1 MHGILQ
7 IGIITFFCHS
17 LYVVFLRHSSMK
29 ARKSMKKR
37 FVSLLVA
44 LSITLTF
51 LPIGAVAAPTN
62 EIIQGNLKYTVN
74 NYTVND
80 GGESVTVSGIS
91 ESTSEKPTHLTIESS
106 ISSNGKNYTVT
117 EIGNWAF
124 EEWNTLTEVTLP
136 HTVEIIGFQAF
147 FNCSNLTNVTIPE
160 GVRKIGQ
167 IAFNGCSQLTSITIP
182 GTIEVMTMAFS
193 GNTALSHVTLTNGI
207 SEISSSAFEG
217 CTGLTEVE
225 IPASV
230 NEIRQD
236 AFNGC
241 TNLSDV
247 KYNGHKTDWDKVT
260 VKTGNDTLTSK
271 VQYLCD
277 INFDLDGGTVNG
289 SDTMATQT
297 VYSNEKLGTAK
308 CYQNDQTFKIPI
320 APQKEGYTFLGW
332 YQQDATAPTDPAEY
346 VASDNVTFTA
356 KWSQIYD
363 VAFDANANGDTVT
376 RMPSTQK
383 VPETT
388 TASLPTITPQR
399 TGYDFDGW
407 YTQAEGGTK
416 YTFTEAVSSN
426 ITLYAHWNAHSHTVT
441 LENDENKETN
451 SYDYGSSV
459 SVPTPTKKTG
469 YNFNH
474 WEVTVPDGETAPSLN
489 GPDENGNYS
498 FSMPDYDIILTAKWT
513 QKDVIDPDV
522 DLKFDAAT
530 GEVTSNNPQ
539 VNADDIINR
548 KFYDD
553 KGNEVPGEK
562 LNDRGL
568 PMEPGDYIVKVDVKE
583 TEKTAPANQ
592 ITGNQIK
599 WSYNVPQEEEK
610 VTYTLSLLGGIAKV
624 NGKDTTI
631 NDNGDITIEKG
642 ATVEVTFDK
651 SILSDAQTFD
661 QWTIKPASVLNAVDP
676 KAETITFT
684 MPGENVIIE
693 AMTKDASIE
702 EEPNILG
709 TTLIIGTAA
718 AGTAVL
724 AYQTYQLGT
733 EFYLI
738 CTLPTGTAIPTNRGE
753 LAELVWNNAGKPE
766 PAAVLNA
773 NATETDKAIT
783 WAVENDL
790 LKAAKNNGE
799 TYEATDPVSR
809 TEVIKAWNQVQAFKK

>member
-17 LYVVFLRHSSMK
+17 LYVVFLRHQSMK
-29 ARKSMKKR
+29 AGKSMKKR

-51 LPIGAVAAPTN
+51 LPIGAVAAAP
-62 EIIQGNLKYTVN
+62 IKIGNLKYTVN
-74 NYTVND
+74 AD
-80 GGESVTVSGIS
+80 GKSVTVSG
-91 ESTSEKPTHLTIESS
+91 TSRNPKQLTIESS
-106 ISSNGKNYTVT
+106 ISDGNGNSYTVT
-117 EIGNWAF
+117 KIGMGAF
-124 EEWNTLTEVTLP
+124 NSTLEEVTLP
-136 HTVEIIGFQAF
+136 PTLDEIEDSAF
-147 FNCSNLTNVTIPE
+147 FKCSSLTEITIPE
-160 GVRKIGQ
+160 GVTKIGTN
-167 IAFNGCSQLTSITIP
+167 AFYGCSQLTSITIP
-182 GTIEVMTMAFS
+182 STIKNMDTAFPS
-193 GNTALSHVTLTNGI
+193 NPKLSQVTLTNGI
-207 SEISSSAFEG
+207 YRISSSAFKD
-217 CTGLTEVE
+217 CTGLTEIKIPTSVYE
-225 IPASV
+225 ICS
-230 NEIRQD
+230 D

-241 TNLSDV
+241 TGLTSVTLEKGINIINRNAFKDCTKLNDV
-247 KYNGHKTDWDKVT
+247 KYNGHKTDWENVR
-260 VKTGNDTLTSK
+260 VNIAGNDTLTSR

-277 INFDLDGGTVNG
+277 INFDLNGGTING
-289 SDTMATQT
+289 SSTMATQT

-308 CYQNDQTFKIPI
+308 CYPNDQPFVVPTDPVR
-320 APQKEGYTFLGW
+320 EGYTFL
-332 YQQDATAPTDPAEY
+332 
-346 VASDNVTFTA
+346 
-356 KWSQIYD
+356 
-363 VAFDANANGDTVT
+363 
-376 RMPSTQK
+376 
-383 VPETT
+383 
-388 TASLPTITPQR
+388 
-399 TGYDFDGW
+399 GW

-441 LENDENKETN
+441 LENDENKKTN

-498 FSMPDYDIILTAKWT
+498 FSMPDYDITLTAKWT

-522 DLKFDAAT
+522 DLKFDAVT
-530 GEVTSNNPQ
+530 GEVTSNNAK
-539 VNADDIINR
+539 VNADDIINK

-568 PMEPGDYIVKVDVKE
+568 PTEPGDYIVKVDVKE
-583 TEKTAPANQ
+583 TENTAPANQ
-592 ITGNQIK
+592 VTGNQIK
-599 WSYNVPQEEEK
+599 WSYNVPQKEEK

-738 CTLPTGTAIPTNRGE
+738 CALPTGTAIPTNRGE

-773 NATETDKAIT
+773 NATETDKAIA

>member
-1 MHGILQ
+1 
-7 IGIITFFCHS
+7 
-17 LYVVFLRHSSMK
+17 MK

-51 LPIGAVAAPTN
+51 LPIGAVAAPP
-62 EIIQGNLKYTVN
+62 IKIGNLKYTVN
-74 NYTVND
+74 AD
-80 GGESVTVSGIS
+80 GQSVTVSG
-91 ESTSEKPTHLTIESS
+91 TSGSPTQLNIESS
-106 ISSNGKNYTVT
+106 ISYKDKNYTVT
-117 EIGNWAF
+117 KIATWAF
-124 EEWNTLTEVTLP
+124 NECNTLTEVTLP
-136 HTVEIIGFQAF
+136 NTVDEIGYQAF
-147 FNCSNLTNVTIPE
+147 FKCSNLTNVTIPE
-160 GVRKIGQ
+160 GVKKIGQ
-167 IAFNGCSQLTSITIP
+167 AAFYGCSQLTSITIP
-182 GTIEVMTMAFS
+182 STITNMDTAFS

-207 SEISSSAFEG
+207 SKISSNAFER

-230 NEIRQD
+230 DQICPF

-241 TNLSDV
+241 TSLTSVTLEKNINIINSNSFKDCTELNDV
-247 KYNGHKTDWDKVT
+247 KYNGYKTDWEKVR
-260 VKTGNDTLTSK
+260 VNNAGNDTLTNK

-277 INFDLDGGTVNG
+277 INFDLNGGTING
-289 SDTMATQT
+289 SGTMDKQT
-297 VYSNEKLGTAK
+297 VYSNEKLGTASV
-308 CYQNDQTFKIPI
+308 
-320 APQKEGYTFLGW
+320 
-332 YQQDATAPTDPAEY
+332 PTTP
-346 VASDNVTFTA
+346 
-356 KWSQIYD
+356 
-363 VAFDANANGDTVT
+363 
-376 RMPSTQK
+376 
-383 VPETT
+383 
-388 TASLPTITPQR
+388 PQR

-426 ITLYAHWNAHSHTVT
+426 IILYAHWNAHSHTVT
-441 LENDENKETN
+441 LENDENKKTN

-498 FSMPDYDIILTAKWT
+498 FSMPDYDITLTAKWT

-522 DLKFDAAT
+522 DLKFDAVT
-530 GEVTSNNPQ
+530 GEVTSNNTQ

-568 PMEPGDYIVKVDVKE
+568 PTEPGDYIVKVDVKE
-583 TEKTAPANQ
+583 TENTAPANQ

-599 WSYNVPQEEEK
+599 WSYNVPQKEEK

-624 NGKDTTI
+624 NGKDATI

-661 QWTIKPASVLNAVDP
+661 QWTIKPASVLSAVEP

-738 CTLPTGTAIPTNRGE
+738 CALPTGTAIPTNRGE

-773 NATETDKAIT
+773 NATETDKAIA

>member
-1 MHGILQ
+1 
-7 IGIITFFCHS
+7 
-17 LYVVFLRHSSMK
+17 
-29 ARKSMKKR
+29 MKKR

-51 LPIGAVAAPTN
+51 LPMGAVAAAPIKFTD
-62 EIIQGNLKYTVN
+62 GNLKYKVN
-74 NYTVND
+74 AD
-80 GGESVTVSGIS
+80 GQSVTVSG
-91 ESTSEKPTHLTIESS
+91 TSGSPTQLTIESS
-106 ISSNGKNYTVT
+106 ISYKDKNYTVT
-117 EIGNWAF
+117 KIAMWAF
-124 EEWNTLTEVTLP
+124 NKCNSLTEVTIP
-136 HTVEIIGFQAF
+136 NTVIEIDYQAF
-147 FNCSNLTNVTIPE
+147 YYCPNLKKVTIHE
-160 GVRKIGQ
+160 GVKTIGQ
-167 IAFNGCSQLTSITIP
+167 TAFIGCTQLTSITIP
-182 GTIEVMTMAFS
+182 STITDMDQAFS

-207 SEISSSAFEG
+207 SNISSMAFKG
-217 CTGLTEVE
+217 CTGLTEIKVPE
-225 IPASV
+225 SV
-230 NEIRQD
+230 GQIGPN
-236 AFNGC
+236 AFNGCTNLKRVLLEKNIKTININAFKDC

-247 KYNGHKTDWDKVT
+247 KYNGHKKDWDNVT
-260 VKTGNDTLTSK
+260 VNNAGNDTLTSK

-277 INFDLDGGTVNG
+277 INFDLNGGTING

-297 VYSNEKLGTAK
+297 VYSNEKLGTAS
-308 CYQNDQTFKIPI
+308 
-320 APQKEGYTFLGW
+320 
-332 YQQDATAPTDPAEY
+332 
-346 VASDNVTFTA
+346 V
-356 KWSQIYD
+356 
-363 VAFDANANGDTVT
+363 
-376 RMPSTQK
+376 
-383 VPETT
+383 
-388 TASLPTITPQR
+388 PTITPQR

-426 ITLYAHWNAHSHTVT
+426 IILYAHWNAHSHTVT
-441 LENDENKETN
+441 LKNDENKETN

-498 FSMPDYDIILTAKWT
+498 FSMPDYDITLTAKWT

-522 DLKFDAAT
+522 DLKFDAVT
-530 GEVTSNNPQ
+530 GEVTSNNTQ

-548 KFYDD
+548 KFYED

-568 PMEPGDYIVKVDVKE
+568 PTEPGDYIVKVDVKE
-583 TEKTAPANQ
+583 TENTAPANQ

-599 WSYNVPQEEEK
+599 WSYNVPQKEEK

-624 NGKDTTI
+624 NGKDATI

-661 QWTIKPASVLNAVDP
+661 QWTIKPASVLSAVEP

-738 CTLPTGTAIPTNRGE
+738 CALPTGTAIPTNRGE

-773 NATETDKAIT
+773 NATETDKAIA

>member
-1 MHGILQ
+1 
-7 IGIITFFCHS
+7 
-17 LYVVFLRHSSMK
+17 
-29 ARKSMKKR
+29 MKKR

-51 LPIGAVAAPTN
+51 LPIGAVAATK
-62 EIIQGNLKYTVN
+62 ITKGNLKYTVN
-74 NYTVND
+74 AD
-80 GGESVTVSGIS
+80 GKSVTVSG
-91 ESTSEKPTHLTIESS
+91 TSGNPTQLNIESS
-106 ISSNGKNYTVT
+106 ISDGNGKSYTVT
-117 EIGNWAF
+117 KIGMGAF
-124 EEWNTLTEVTLP
+124 NNARNTLTEVTLP
-136 HTVEIIGFQAF
+136 PTLDEIEDSAF
-147 FNCSNLTNVTIPE
+147 FKCSSLTEITIPE
-160 GVRKIGQ
+160 GVTKIGTN
-167 IAFNGCSQLTSITIP
+167 AFYGCSQLTSITIP
-182 GTIEVMTMAFS
+182 RTIKNMDTAFPS
-193 GNTALSHVTLTNGI
+193 NPKLSQVTLTNGI
-207 SEISSSAFEG
+207 YRISSSAFKD
-217 CTGLTEVE
+217 CTGLTEIKVPTSVYE
-225 IPASV
+225 ICS
-230 NEIRQD
+230 D

-241 TNLSDV
+241 TGLTSVTLEKGINIINSNAFKDCTELNDV
-247 KYNGHKTDWDKVT
+247 KYNGHKTDWDKVR
-260 VKTGNDTLTSK
+260 VNKAGNDTLTSK

-277 INFDLDGGTVNG
+277 INFDLNGGTING
-289 SDTMATQT
+289 SDTMDTQT

-308 CYQNDQTFKIPI
+308 CYPNDQTFVVPSD
-320 APQKEGYTFLGW
+320 PVREGYTFL
-332 YQQDATAPTDPAEY
+332 
-346 VASDNVTFTA
+346 
-356 KWSQIYD
+356 
-363 VAFDANANGDTVT
+363 
-376 RMPSTQK
+376 
-383 VPETT
+383 
-388 TASLPTITPQR
+388 
-399 TGYDFDGW
+399 GW

-416 YTFTEAVSSN
+416 YTFTEAVSNN
-426 ITLYAHWNAHSHTVT
+426 IILYAHWNAHSHTVT
-441 LENDENKETN
+441 LENDENKKTN

-530 GEVTSNNPQ
+530 GEVTSNNTQ

-568 PMEPGDYIVKVDVKE
+568 PTEPGDYIVKVDVKE

-592 ITGNQIK
+592 VTGNQIK
-599 WSYNVPQEEEK
+599 WSYNVPQKEEK

-661 QWTIKPASVLNAVDP
+661 QWTIKPVSVLNAVDP

-738 CTLPTGTAIPTNRGE
+738 CALPTGTAIPTNRGE
-753 LAELVWNNAGKPE
+753 LAALVWNNAGKPE

-773 NATETDKAIT
+773 NATETDKAIA

>member
-7 IGIITFFCHS
+7 IGIITLFCHS
-17 LYVVFLRHSSMK
+17 LYVVFLRHQSMK
-29 ARKSMKKR
+29 AGKSMKKR

-51 LPIGAVAAPTN
+51 LPIGAVAAAP
-62 EIIQGNLKYTVN
+62 IKIGNLKYTVN
-74 NYTVND
+74 AD
-80 GGESVTVSGIS
+80 GKSVTVSG
-91 ESTSEKPTHLTIESS
+91 TSRNPKQLTIESS
-106 ISSNGKNYTVT
+106 ISDGNGNSYTVT
-117 EIGNWAF
+117 KIGMGAF
-124 EEWNTLTEVTLP
+124 NSTLEEVTLP
-136 HTVEIIGFQAF
+136 PTLDEIEDSAF
-147 FNCSNLTNVTIPE
+147 FKCSSLTEITIPE
-160 GVRKIGQ
+160 GVTKIGTN
-167 IAFNGCSQLTSITIP
+167 AFYGCSQLTSITIP
-182 GTIEVMTMAFS
+182 STIKNMDTAFPS
-193 GNTALSHVTLTNGI
+193 NPKLSQVTLTNGI
-207 SEISSSAFEG
+207 YRISSSAFKD
-217 CTGLTEVE
+217 CTGLTEIKIPTSVYE
-225 IPASV
+225 ICS
-230 NEIRQD
+230 D

-241 TNLSDV
+241 TGLTSVTLEKGINIINRNAFKDCTKLNDV
-247 KYNGHKTDWDKVT
+247 KYNGHKTDWENVR
-260 VKTGNDTLTSK
+260 VNIAGNDTLTSR

-277 INFDLDGGTVNG
+277 INFDLNGGTING
-289 SDTMATQT
+289 SSTMATQT

-308 CYQNDQTFKIPI
+308 CYPNDQPFVVPTDPVR
-320 APQKEGYTFLGW
+320 EGYTFL
-332 YQQDATAPTDPAEY
+332 
-346 VASDNVTFTA
+346 
-356 KWSQIYD
+356 
-363 VAFDANANGDTVT
+363 
-376 RMPSTQK
+376 
-383 VPETT
+383 
-388 TASLPTITPQR
+388 
-399 TGYDFDGW
+399 GW

-441 LENDENKETN
+441 LENDENKEMN

-498 FSMPDYDIILTAKWT
+498 FSMPDYDITLTAKWT

-522 DLKFDAAT
+522 DLKFDAVT
-530 GEVTSNNPQ
+530 GEVTSNNTQ

-568 PMEPGDYIVKVDVKE
+568 PTEPGDYIVKVDVKE

-592 ITGNQIK
+592 VTGNQIK
-599 WSYNVPQEEEK
+599 WSYNVPQKEEK

-738 CTLPTGTAIPTNRGE
+738 CALPTGTAIPTNRGE

-773 NATETDKAIT
+773 NATETDKAIA

>member
-17 LYVVFLRHSSMK
+17 LYVVFLRHQSMK
-29 ARKSMKKR
+29 AGKSMKKR

-51 LPIGAVAAPTN
+51 LPIGAVAATP
-62 EIIQGNLKYTVN
+62 IRIGNLKYTVN
-74 NYTVND
+74 AD
-80 GGESVTVSGIS
+80 GESVTVSG
-91 ESTSEKPTHLTIESS
+91 TSGNPTQLNIESS
-106 ISSNGKNYTVT
+106 ISSNGRNYTVT
-117 EIGNWAF
+117 EIATWAF
-124 EEWNTLTEVTLP
+124 NKCNTLTEVTLP
-136 HTVEIIGFQAF
+136 NTVDEIGYQAF

-160 GVRKIGQ
+160 GVTKIGQ
-167 IAFNGCSQLTSITIP
+167 AAFYGCSQLTSITIP
-182 GTIEVMTMAFS
+182 STITDMDTAFS
-193 GNTALSHVTLTNGI
+193 GNTALSQVTLTNGI
-207 SEISSSAFEG
+207 PKISSHAFERCTELREIKVPISVDEICPFAFNG
-217 CTGLTEVE
+217 CTGLT
-225 IPASV
+225 SV
-230 NEIRQD
+230 TLEKGINIINSN
-236 AFNGC
+236 AFKDC
-241 TNLSDV
+241 TELNDV
-247 KYNGHKTDWDKVT
+247 KYNGYKTDWEKVR
-260 VKTGNDTLTSK
+260 VNNAGNDTLTSK

-277 INFDLDGGTVNG
+277 INFDLDGGTING

-297 VYSNEKLGTAK
+297 VYSNEKLGIAK
-308 CYQNDQTFKIPI
+308 CYPNDQPFVVPTDPVR
-320 APQKEGYTFLGW
+320 EGYTFLGW
-332 YQQDATAPTDPAEY
+332 Y
-346 VASDNVTFTA
+346 
-356 KWSQIYD
+356 
-363 VAFDANANGDTVT
+363 
-376 RMPSTQK
+376 
-383 VPETT
+383 
-388 TASLPTITPQR
+388 
-399 TGYDFDGW
+399 
-407 YTQAEGGTK
+407 TQAEGGIK

-522 DLKFDAAT
+522 DLKFDAVT
-530 GEVTSNNPQ
+530 GEVTSNNAK
-539 VNADDIINR
+539 VNADDIINK

-568 PMEPGDYIVKVDVKE
+568 PTEPGDYIVKVDVKE
-583 TEKTAPANQ
+583 TENTAPANQ
-592 ITGNQIK
+592 VTGNQIK
-599 WSYNVPQEEEK
+599 WSYNVPQKEEK

-738 CTLPTGTAIPTNRGE
+738 CALPTGTAIPTNRGE

-773 NATETDKAIT
+773 NATETDKAIA

>member
-17 LYVVFLRHSSMK
+17 LYVVFLRHQSMK
-29 ARKSMKKR
+29 AGKSMKKR
-37 FVSLLVA
+37 FVNLLVA

-51 LPIGAVAAPTN
+51 LPIGAVAATP
-62 EIIQGNLKYTVN
+62 IKIGNLKYTVN
-74 NYTVND
+74 AD
-80 GGESVTVSGIS
+80 GESVTVSG
-91 ESTSEKPTHLTIESS
+91 TSGNPTQLNIESS
-106 ISSNGKNYTVT
+106 ISSNGRNYTVT
-117 EIGNWAF
+117 EIATWAF
-124 EEWNTLTEVTLP
+124 NKCNTLTEVTLP
-136 HTVEIIGFQAF
+136 NTVDEIGYQAF

-160 GVRKIGQ
+160 GVTKIGQ
-167 IAFNGCSQLTSITIP
+167 AAFYGCSQLTSITIP
-182 GTIEVMTMAFS
+182 STITDMDTAFS
-193 GNTALSHVTLTNGI
+193 GNTALSQVTLTNGI
-207 SEISSSAFEG
+207 PKISSHAFER
-217 CTGLTEVE
+217 CTELRE
-225 IPASV
+225 IKVPISV
-230 NEIRQD
+230 DEICPF

-241 TNLSDV
+241 TNLKSVLLEKNINIINSNAFKDCTELNDV
-247 KYNGHKTDWDKVT
+247 KYNGYKADWDKVT
-260 VKTGNDTLTSK
+260 VNKTGNDTLTRK

-277 INFDLDGGTVNG
+277 INFDLNGGTING
-289 SDTMATQT
+289 SDTMETQT

-308 CYQNDQTFKIPI
+308 CYPNGQPFVVPTDPVR
-320 APQKEGYTFLGW
+320 EGYTFL
-332 YQQDATAPTDPAEY
+332 
-346 VASDNVTFTA
+346 
-356 KWSQIYD
+356 
-363 VAFDANANGDTVT
+363 
-376 RMPSTQK
+376 
-383 VPETT
+383 
-388 TASLPTITPQR
+388 
-399 TGYDFDGW
+399 GW

-451 SYDYGSSV
+451 SYDYGSTV

-498 FSMPDYDIILTAKWT
+498 FSMPDYDITLTAKWT

-568 PMEPGDYIVKVDVKE
+568 PTEPGDYIVKVDVKE
-583 TEKTAPANQ
+583 TENTAPANQ

-661 QWTIKPASVLNAVDP
+661 QWTIKPASVLNAVEP

-718 AGTAVL
+718 AGTVVL

-738 CTLPTGTAIPTNRGE
+738 CALPTGTAIPTNRGE

-773 NATETDKAIT
+773 NATETDKAIA

>member
-1 MHGILQ
+1 
-7 IGIITFFCHS
+7 
-17 LYVVFLRHSSMK
+17 
-29 ARKSMKKR
+29 MKKR
-37 FVSLLVA
+37 FISLLVA

-51 LPIGAVAAPTN
+51 LPMGAVAATK
-62 EIIQGNLKYTVN
+62 ITQGNLKYTVN
-74 NYTVND
+74 AD
-80 GGESVTVSGIS
+80 GKSVTVSGVS
-91 ESTSEKPTHLTIESS
+91 GSPTQLTIESS
-106 ISSNGKNYTVT
+106 ISNNGTNYTVT
-117 EIGNWAF
+117 EIAMWAF
-124 EEWNTLTEVTLP
+124 WGCNTLKEVTLP
-136 HTVEIIGFQAF
+136 HTVEIIGDQAF
-147 FNCSNLTNVTIPE
+147 CKCSNLTNVTIPE
-160 GVRKIGQ
+160 GVTKIGRA
-167 IAFNGCSQLTSITIP
+167 AFYDCSQLTSITIP
-182 GTIEVMTMAFS
+182 STIKNMDEAFS
-193 GNTALSHVTLTNGI
+193 GNTALSHVTLTEGI
-207 SEISSSAFEG
+207 SKISSMAFKG
-217 CTGLTEVE
+217 CTGLTEIKV
-225 IPASV
+225 PMSV
-230 NEIRQD
+230 DQICPN

-241 TNLSDV
+241 TGLTSVTLEKGIRIININAFKDCKNLSDV
-247 KYNGHKTDWDKVT
+247 KYNGYKTDWEKVT
-260 VKTGNDTLTSK
+260 VNTTGNDTLTSK

-277 INFDLDGGTVNG
+277 INFDLNSGTVNG
-289 SDTMATQT
+289 STTVNQQT
-297 VYSNEKLGTAK
+297 VYSKDQLATAK
-308 CYQNDQTFKIPI
+308 CYQSGQPFAIPSD
-320 APQKEGYTFLGW
+320 PVREGYTFL
-332 YQQDATAPTDPAEY
+332 
-346 VASDNVTFTA
+346 
-356 KWSQIYD
+356 
-363 VAFDANANGDTVT
+363 
-376 RMPSTQK
+376 
-383 VPETT
+383 
-388 TASLPTITPQR
+388 
-399 TGYDFDGW
+399 GW

-498 FSMPDYDIILTAKWT
+498 FSMPDYDITLTAKWT

-522 DLKFDAAT
+522 DLKFDAVT
-530 GEVTSNNPQ
+530 GEVTSNNTH
-539 VNADDIINR
+539 VNADDIINK
-548 KFYDD
+548 KFYDE
-553 KGNEVPGEK
+553 KGNEVPSEK

-568 PMEPGDYIVKVDVKE
+568 PTEPGDYIIKVDVKE

-592 ITGNQIK
+592 VTGHQIK
-599 WSYNVPQEEEK
+599 WSYNVPQKEEK
-610 VTYTLSLLGGIAKV
+610 VTYTLSILGGIAKV

-631 NDNGDITIEKG
+631 NDHGDITIEKD

-684 MPGENVIIE
+684 MPGENVFIE

-724 AYQTYQLGT
+724 AYQTYQLGA

-738 CTLPTGTAIPTNRGE
+738 CALPTGTAIPTNRGE

-799 TYEATDPVSR
+799 PYEATDPVSR

>member
-17 LYVVFLRHSSMK
+17 LYVVFLRHQSMK
-29 ARKSMKKR
+29 AGKSMKKR

-51 LPIGAVAAPTN
+51 LPIGAVAATP
-62 EIIQGNLKYTVN
+62 IRIGNLKYTVN
-74 NYTVND
+74 AD
-80 GGESVTVSGIS
+80 GESVTVSG
-91 ESTSEKPTHLTIESS
+91 TSGNPTQLNIESS
-106 ISSNGKNYTVT
+106 ISSNGRNYTVT
-117 EIGNWAF
+117 EIATWAF
-124 EEWNTLTEVTLP
+124 NKCNTLTEVTLP
-136 HTVEIIGFQAF
+136 NTVDEIGYQAF

-160 GVRKIGQ
+160 GVTKIGQ
-167 IAFNGCSQLTSITIP
+167 AAFYGCSQLTSITIP
-182 GTIEVMTMAFS
+182 STITDMDTAFS
-193 GNTALSHVTLTNGI
+193 GNTALSQVTLTNGI
-207 SEISSSAFEG
+207 PKISSHAFERCTELREIKVPISVDEICPFAFNG
-217 CTGLTEVE
+217 CTGLT
-225 IPASV
+225 SV
-230 NEIRQD
+230 TLEKGINFINSN
-236 AFNGC
+236 AFKDC
-241 TNLSDV
+241 TELNDV
-247 KYNGHKTDWDKVT
+247 KYNGYKTDWEKVR
-260 VKTGNDTLTSK
+260 VNNAGNDTLTSK

-277 INFDLDGGTVNG
+277 INFDLDGGTING

-308 CYQNDQTFKIPI
+308 CYPNDQPFVVPTDPVR
-320 APQKEGYTFLGW
+320 EGYTFLGW
-332 YQQDATAPTDPAEY
+332 Y
-346 VASDNVTFTA
+346 
-356 KWSQIYD
+356 
-363 VAFDANANGDTVT
+363 
-376 RMPSTQK
+376 
-383 VPETT
+383 
-388 TASLPTITPQR
+388 
-399 TGYDFDGW
+399 
-407 YTQAEGGTK
+407 TQAEGGIK

-522 DLKFDAAT
+522 DLKFDAVT
-530 GEVTSNNPQ
+530 GEVTSNNAK
-539 VNADDIINR
+539 VNADDIINK

-568 PMEPGDYIVKVDVKE
+568 PTEPGDYIVKVDVKE
-583 TEKTAPANQ
+583 TENTAPANQ
-592 ITGNQIK
+592 VTGNQIK
-599 WSYNVPQEEEK
+599 WSYNVPQKEEK

-738 CTLPTGTAIPTNRGE
+738 CALPTGTAIPTNRGE

-773 NATETDKAIT
+773 NATETDKAIA

>member
-7 IGIITFFCHS
+7 IGIITFFYHS
-17 LYVVFLRHSSMK
+17 LYVVFLRHQSMK
-29 ARKSMKKR
+29 AGKSMKKR

-51 LPIGAVAAPTN
+51 LPIGAVAAAP
-62 EIIQGNLKYTVN
+62 IKIGNLKYTVN
-74 NYTVND
+74 AD
-80 GGESVTVSGIS
+80 GKSVTVSG
-91 ESTSEKPTHLTIESS
+91 TSRNPKQLTIESS
-106 ISSNGKNYTVT
+106 ISDGNGNSYTVT
-117 EIGNWAF
+117 KIGMGAF
-124 EEWNTLTEVTLP
+124 NSTLEEVTLP
-136 HTVEIIGFQAF
+136 PTLDEIEDSAF
-147 FNCSNLTNVTIPE
+147 FKCSSLTEITIPE
-160 GVRKIGQ
+160 GVTKIGTN
-167 IAFNGCSQLTSITIP
+167 AFYGCSQLTSITIP
-182 GTIEVMTMAFS
+182 STIKNMDTAFPS
-193 GNTALSHVTLTNGI
+193 NPKLSQVTLTNGI
-207 SEISSSAFEG
+207 YRISSSAFKD
-217 CTGLTEVE
+217 CTGLTEIKIPTSVYE
-225 IPASV
+225 ICS
-230 NEIRQD
+230 D

-241 TNLSDV
+241 TGLTSVTLEKGINIINRNAFKDCTKLNDV
-247 KYNGHKTDWDKVT
+247 KYNGHKTDWENVR
-260 VKTGNDTLTSK
+260 VNIAGNDTLTSR

-277 INFDLDGGTVNG
+277 INFDLNGGTING
-289 SDTMATQT
+289 SSTMATQT

-308 CYQNDQTFKIPI
+308 CYPNDQPFVVPTDPVR
-320 APQKEGYTFLGW
+320 EGYTFL
-332 YQQDATAPTDPAEY
+332 
-346 VASDNVTFTA
+346 
-356 KWSQIYD
+356 
-363 VAFDANANGDTVT
+363 
-376 RMPSTQK
+376 
-383 VPETT
+383 
-388 TASLPTITPQR
+388 
-399 TGYDFDGW
+399 GW

-498 FSMPDYDIILTAKWT
+498 FSMPDYDITLTAKWT

-530 GEVTSNNPQ
+530 GEVTSNNAK

-568 PMEPGDYIVKVDVKE
+568 PTEPGDYIVKVDVKE
-583 TEKTAPANQ
+583 TENTAPANQ

-599 WSYNVPQEEEK
+599 WSYKVPQKEEK

-631 NDNGDITIEKG
+631 NDNGNITIEKG

-738 CTLPTGTAIPTNRGE
+738 CALPTGTAIPTNRGE

>member
-1 MHGILQ
+1 
-7 IGIITFFCHS
+7 
-17 LYVVFLRHSSMK
+17 
-29 ARKSMKKR
+29 MKKR

-51 LPIGAVAAPTN
+51 LPIGAVAAAPN
-62 EIIQGNLKYTVN
+62 KIPQGNLIYTVN
-74 NYTVND
+74 AD
-80 GGESVTVSGIS
+80 GESVTVSG
-91 ESTSEKPTHLTIESS
+91 TSGSPTQLTIESS
-106 ISSNGKNYTVT
+106 ISDGNGKSYTVT
-117 EIGNWAF
+117 KIGMGAF
-124 EEWNTLTEVTLP
+124 NNVRNTLTEVTLP
-136 HTVEIIGFQAF
+136 NTVEIIGFQAF
-147 FNCSNLTNVTIPE
+147 FNCSNLTKVIIPE

-167 IAFNGCSQLTSITIP
+167 NAFNGCSQLTSITIP
-182 GTIEVMTMAFS
+182 STIENMNTAFS

-207 SEISSSAFEG
+207 SEISYSAFEG

-225 IPASV
+225 IPSSV
-230 NEIRQD
+230 NKIRQD

-247 KYNGHKTDWDKVT
+247 KYNGYKTDWEKVR
-260 VKTGNDTLTSK
+260 VNNAGNDTLTSK
-271 VQYLCD
+271 VRYLCD
-277 INFDLDGGTVNG
+277 INFDLNGGTING
-289 SDTMATQT
+289 SNTVDKQT
-297 VYSNEKLGTAK
+297 VYSNEKLGTASV
-308 CYQNDQTFKIPI
+308 
-320 APQKEGYTFLGW
+320 
-332 YQQDATAPTDPAEY
+332 PTTP
-346 VASDNVTFTA
+346 
-356 KWSQIYD
+356 
-363 VAFDANANGDTVT
+363 
-376 RMPSTQK
+376 
-383 VPETT
+383 
-388 TASLPTITPQR
+388 PQR

-426 ITLYAHWNAHSHTVT
+426 IILYAHWNAHSHTVT
-441 LENDENKETN
+441 LKNDENKETN

-498 FSMPDYDIILTAKWT
+498 FSMPDYDITLTAKWT

-522 DLKFDAAT
+522 DLKFDAVT
-530 GEVTSNNPQ
+530 GEVTSNNTQ

-568 PMEPGDYIVKVDVKE
+568 PTEPGDYIVKVDVKE
-583 TEKTAPANQ
+583 TENTAPANQ

-599 WSYNVPQEEEK
+599 WSYNVPQKEEK

-651 SILSDAQTFD
+651 SLLSDAQTFD
-661 QWTIKPASVLNAVDP
+661 QWTIKPASVLSAVEP

-738 CTLPTGTAIPTNRGE
+738 CALPTGTAIPTTRGE

-773 NATETDKAIT
+773 NATETDKAIA

>member
-1 MHGILQ
+1 
-7 IGIITFFCHS
+7 
-17 LYVVFLRHSSMK
+17 
-29 ARKSMKKR
+29 MKKR

-51 LPIGAVAAPTN
+51 LPMGAVAAPPIKIT
-62 EIIQGNLKYTVN
+62 QGNLKYIVN
-74 NYTVND
+74 AD
-80 GGESVTVSGIS
+80 GESVTVSG
-91 ESTSEKPTHLTIESS
+91 TSGKPTQLTIESS
-106 ISSNGKNYTVT
+106 ISDNGKNYTVT
-117 EIGNWAF
+117 KIATWAF
-124 EEWNTLTEVTLP
+124 NACNTLTEVTLP
-136 HTVEIIGFQAF
+136 NTVDEIGYQAF
-147 FNCSNLTNVTIPE
+147 FKCSNLTKVIIPE
-160 GVRKIGQ
+160 GVTKIGQ
-167 IAFNGCSQLTSITIP
+167 AAFYGCSQLTSITIP
-182 GTIEVMTMAFS
+182 STITNMDTAFS

-207 SEISSSAFEG
+207 SKISSSAFKG
-217 CTGLTEVE
+217 CTRLTEIKVP
-225 IPASV
+225 ISV
-230 NEIRQD
+230 NEICSD

-241 TNLSDV
+241 TSLKSVLLEKNINIINSNAFKDCTELNDV
-247 KYNGHKTDWDKVT
+247 KYNGYKTDWEKVR
-260 VKTGNDTLTSK
+260 VNNAGNDTLTSK

-277 INFDLDGGTVNG
+277 ITFDLNGGTING
-289 SDTMATQT
+289 SGTIDKQT
-297 VYSNEKLGTAK
+297 VYSNEKLGTA
-308 CYQNDQTFKIPI
+308 
-320 APQKEGYTFLGW
+320 
-332 YQQDATAPTDPAEY
+332 
-346 VASDNVTFTA
+346 NV
-356 KWSQIYD
+356 
-363 VAFDANANGDTVT
+363 
-376 RMPSTQK
+376 
-383 VPETT
+383 
-388 TASLPTITPQR
+388 PTITPQR

-426 ITLYAHWNAHSHTVT
+426 IILYAHWNAHSHTVT

-498 FSMPDYDIILTAKWT
+498 FSMPDYDITLTAKWT

-522 DLKFDAAT
+522 DLKFDAVT
-530 GEVTSNNPQ
+530 GEVTSNNTQ

-553 KGNEVPGEK
+553 K
-562 LNDRGL
+562 DRGL
-568 PMEPGDYIVKVDVKE
+568 PTEPGDYIVKVDVKE
-583 TEKTAPANQ
+583 TENTAPANQ

-599 WSYNVPQEEEK
+599 WSYNVPQKEEK

-624 NGKDTTI
+624 NGKDATI

-661 QWTIKPASVLNAVDP
+661 QWTIKPASVLSAVEP

-693 AMTKDASIE
+693 DMTKDASIE

-738 CTLPTGTAIPTNRGE
+738 CALPTGTAIPTTRGE

-773 NATETDKAIT
+773 NATETDKAIA

-790 LKAAKNNGE
+790 LKAAKSNGE

>member
-17 LYVVFLRHSSMK
+17 LYVVFLRHQSMK
-29 ARKSMKKR
+29 AGKSMKKR

-51 LPIGAVAAPTN
+51 LPIGAVAATK
-62 EIIQGNLKYTVN
+62 ITKGNLKYTVN
-74 NYTVND
+74 AD
-80 GGESVTVSGIS
+80 GESVTVSG
-91 ESTSEKPTHLTIESS
+91 TSGKPTQLNIESS
-106 ISSNGKNYTVT
+106 ILDDNGKSYTVT
-117 EIGNWAF
+117 KIGMGAF
-124 EEWNTLTEVTLP
+124 NSTLEEVTLP
-136 HTVEIIGFQAF
+136 PTLDEIEDSAF
-147 FNCSNLTNVTIPE
+147 FKCSSLTEITIPE
-160 GVRKIGQ
+160 GVTKIGTN
-167 IAFNGCSQLTSITIP
+167 AFYGCSQLTSITIP
-182 GTIEVMTMAFS
+182 STIKNMDTAFPS
-193 GNTALSHVTLTNGI
+193 NPKLSQVTLTNGI
-207 SEISSSAFEG
+207 YRISSSAFKD
-217 CTGLTEVE
+217 CTGLTEIKIPTSVYE
-225 IPASV
+225 ICS
-230 NEIRQD
+230 D

-241 TNLSDV
+241 TGLTSVTLEKGINIINRNAFKDCTNLNDV
-247 KYNGHKTDWDKVT
+247 KYNGHKTDWENVR
-260 VKTGNDTLTSK
+260 VNIAGNDTLTSK

-277 INFDLDGGTVNG
+277 INFDLNGGTING
-289 SDTMATQT
+289 SNTVNKQT
-297 VYSNEKLGTAK
+297 VYSNEKLRTAK
-308 CYQNDQTFKIPI
+308 CYPNGQPFVVPTDPVR
-320 APQKEGYTFLGW
+320 EGYTFL
-332 YQQDATAPTDPAEY
+332 
-346 VASDNVTFTA
+346 
-356 KWSQIYD
+356 
-363 VAFDANANGDTVT
+363 
-376 RMPSTQK
+376 
-383 VPETT
+383 
-388 TASLPTITPQR
+388 
-399 TGYDFDGW
+399 GW

-498 FSMPDYDIILTAKWT
+498 FSMPDYDITLTAKWT

-530 GEVTSNNPQ
+530 GEVTSNNTQ

-568 PMEPGDYIVKVDVKE
+568 PTEPGDYIVKVDVKE
-583 TEKTAPANQ
+583 TENTAPANQ
-592 ITGNQIK
+592 VTGNQIK
-599 WSYNVPQEEEK
+599 WSYNVPQKEEK

-738 CTLPTGTAIPTNRGE
+738 CALPTGTAIPTNRGE

-773 NATETDKAIT
+773 NATETDKAIA

>member
-1 MHGILQ
+1 MD
-7 IGIITFFCHS
+7 T
-17 LYVVFLRHSSMK
+17 RHS
-29 ARKSMKKR
+29 
-37 FVSLLVA
+37 
-44 LSITLTF
+44 
-51 LPIGAVAAPTN
+51 
-62 EIIQGNLKYTVN
+62 
-74 NYTVND
+74 
-80 GGESVTVSGIS
+80 
-91 ESTSEKPTHLTIESS
+91 
-106 ISSNGKNYTVT
+106 
-117 EIGNWAF
+117 
-124 EEWNTLTEVTLP
+124 
-136 HTVEIIGFQAF
+136 
-147 FNCSNLTNVTIPE
+147 SNLTNVTIPE
-160 GVRKIGQ
+160 GVTKIGQ
-167 IAFNGCSQLTSITIP
+167 AAFYGCSQLTSITIP
-182 GTIEVMTMAFS
+182 STITDMDTAFS
-193 GNTALSHVTLTNGI
+193 GNTALSQVTLTNGI
-207 SEISSSAFEG
+207 PKISSHAFERCTELREIKVPISVDEICPFAFNG
-217 CTGLTEVE
+217 CTGLT
-225 IPASV
+225 SV
-230 NEIRQD
+230 TLEKGINIINSN
-236 AFNGC
+236 AFKDC
-241 TNLSDV
+241 TELKDV
-247 KYNGHKTDWDKVT
+247 KYNGYKTDWEKVR
-260 VKTGNDTLTSK
+260 VNNAGNDTLTSK

-277 INFDLDGGTVNG
+277 INFDLDGGTING

-308 CYQNDQTFKIPI
+308 CYPNDQPFVVPTDPVR
-320 APQKEGYTFLGW
+320 EGYTFLGW
-332 YQQDATAPTDPAEY
+332 Y
-346 VASDNVTFTA
+346 
-356 KWSQIYD
+356 
-363 VAFDANANGDTVT
+363 
-376 RMPSTQK
+376 
-383 VPETT
+383 
-388 TASLPTITPQR
+388 
-399 TGYDFDGW
+399 
-407 YTQAEGGTK
+407 TQAEGGIK

-522 DLKFDAAT
+522 DLKFDAVT
-530 GEVTSNNPQ
+530 GEVTSNNAK
-539 VNADDIINR
+539 VNADDIINK

-568 PMEPGDYIVKVDVKE
+568 PTEPGDYIVKVDVKE
-583 TEKTAPANQ
+583 TENTAPANQ
-592 ITGNQIK
+592 VTGNQIK
-599 WSYNVPQEEEK
+599 WSYNVPQKEEK

-738 CTLPTGTAIPTNRGE
+738 CALPTGTAIPTNRGE

-773 NATETDKAIT
+773 NATETDKAIA

>member
-1 MHGILQ
+1 
-7 IGIITFFCHS
+7 
-17 LYVVFLRHSSMK
+17 
-29 ARKSMKKR
+29 MKKR

-51 LPIGAVAAPTN
+51 LPMGAVAAAPIKFTD
-62 EIIQGNLKYTVN
+62 GNLKYKVN
-74 NYTVND
+74 AD
-80 GGESVTVSGIS
+80 GQSVTVSG
-91 ESTSEKPTHLTIESS
+91 TSGSPTQLTIESS
-106 ISSNGKNYTVT
+106 ISYKDKNYTVT
-117 EIGNWAF
+117 KIAMWAF
-124 EEWNTLTEVTLP
+124 NKCNSLTEVTIP
-136 HTVEIIGFQAF
+136 NTVIEIDYQAF
-147 FNCSNLTNVTIPE
+147 YYCPNLKKVTIHE
-160 GVRKIGQ
+160 GVKTIGQ
-167 IAFNGCSQLTSITIP
+167 TAFIGCTQLTSITIP
-182 GTIEVMTMAFS
+182 STITDMDQAFS

-207 SEISSSAFEG
+207 SNISSMAFKG
-217 CTGLTEVE
+217 CTGLTEIKVPE
-225 IPASV
+225 SV
-230 NEIRQD
+230 GQIGPN

-241 TNLSDV
+241 TNLKRVLLEKNIKTININAFKDCTELNDV
-247 KYNGHKTDWDKVT
+247 KYNGYKTDWEKVR
-260 VKTGNDTLTSK
+260 VNNAGNDTLTSK

-277 INFDLDGGTVNG
+277 INFDLNGGTING
-289 SDTMATQT
+289 SGTMDKQT
-297 VYSNEKLGTAK
+297 VYSNEKLGTAS
-308 CYQNDQTFKIPI
+308 
-320 APQKEGYTFLGW
+320 
-332 YQQDATAPTDPAEY
+332 
-346 VASDNVTFTA
+346 V
-356 KWSQIYD
+356 
-363 VAFDANANGDTVT
+363 
-376 RMPSTQK
+376 
-383 VPETT
+383 
-388 TASLPTITPQR
+388 PTITPQR

-441 LENDENKETN
+441 LENDENKKTN

-498 FSMPDYDIILTAKWT
+498 FSMPDYDITLTAKWT

-530 GEVTSNNPQ
+530 GEVTSNNTQ

-568 PMEPGDYIVKVDVKE
+568 PTEPGDYIVKVDVKE
-583 TEKTAPANQ
+583 TENTAPANQ

-599 WSYNVPQEEEK
+599 WSYNVPQKEEK

-624 NGKDTTI
+624 NGKDATI

-661 QWTIKPASVLNAVDP
+661 QWTIKPASVLNAVEP

-738 CTLPTGTAIPTNRGE
+738 CALPTGTAIPTNRGE
-753 LAELVWNNAGKPE
+753 LAALVWNNAGKPE

-773 NATETDKAIT
+773 NATETDKAIA

-790 LKAAKNNGE
+790 LKATKNNGE

>member
-1 MHGILQ
+1 
-7 IGIITFFCHS
+7 
-17 LYVVFLRHSSMK
+17 
-29 ARKSMKKR
+29 MKKR

-51 LPIGAVAAPTN
+51 LPIGAVAATP
-62 EIIQGNLKYTVN
+62 IKIGDLKYTVN
-74 NYTVND
+74 AD
-80 GGESVTVSGIS
+80 GESVTVSG
-91 ESTSEKPTHLTIESS
+91 TSGNPTQLNIESS
-106 ISSNGKNYTVT
+106 ISDKDKNYTVT
-117 EIGNWAF
+117 KIATWAF
-124 EEWNTLTEVTLP
+124 NACNTLTEVTLP
-136 HTVEIIGFQAF
+136 NTVDEIGYQAF
-147 FNCSNLTNVTIPE
+147 FKCSNLTNVTIPE
-160 GVRKIGQ
+160 GVKKIGQ
-167 IAFNGCSQLTSITIP
+167 AAFYGCSQLTSITIP
-182 GTIEVMTMAFS
+182 STITNMDTAFS

-207 SEISSSAFEG
+207 SKISSNAFER

-230 NEIRQD
+230 DQICPF
-236 AFNGC
+236 AFNGCTNLKSVLLEKNIKTINVNAFKDC

-247 KYNGHKTDWDKVT
+247 KYNGYKKDWENVT
-260 VKTGNDTLTSK
+260 VNKTGNDTLTSK

-277 INFDLDGGTVNG
+277 INFDLNGGTING
-289 SDTMATQT
+289 SGTMDKQT

-308 CYQNDQTFKIPI
+308 CYQNDQTFVVPSD
-320 APQKEGYTFLGW
+320 PVREGYTFLGW
-332 YQQDATAPTDPAEY
+332 YAQDETTPANLEEY
-346 VASDNVTFTA
+346 IARDNITFTA
-356 KWSQIYD
+356 
-363 VAFDANANGDTVT
+363 N
-376 RMPSTQK
+376 
-383 VPETT
+383 
-388 TASLPTITPQR
+388 
-399 TGYDFDGW
+399 
-407 YTQAEGGTK
+407 
-416 YTFTEAVSSN
+416 
-426 ITLYAHWNAHSHTVT
+426 
-441 LENDENKETN
+441 
-451 SYDYGSSV
+451 
-459 SVPTPTKKTG
+459 
-469 YNFNH
+469 
-474 WEVTVPDGETAPSLN
+474 
-489 GPDENGNYS
+489 
-498 FSMPDYDIILTAKWT
+498 WT
-513 QKDVIDPDV
+513 QK
-522 DLKFDAAT
+522 
-530 GEVTSNNPQ
+530 
-539 VNADDIINR
+539 
-548 KFYDD
+548 
-553 KGNEVPGEK
+553 
-562 LNDRGL
+562 
-568 PMEPGDYIVKVDVKE
+568 
-583 TEKTAPANQ
+583 
-592 ITGNQIK
+592 
-599 WSYNVPQEEEK
+599 EEK

-631 NDNGDITIEKG
+631 NDNGDIPIEKG

-724 AYQTYQLGT
+724 AYQTYQLGA

-738 CTLPTGTAIPTNRGE
+738 CALPTGTAIPTNRGE

-799 TYEATDPVSR
+799 TYEATDPVNR

>member
-17 LYVVFLRHSSMK
+17 LYVVFLRHQSMK
-29 ARKSMKKR
+29 AGKSMKKR

-51 LPIGAVAAPTN
+51 LPIGAVAAAPIKFTDR
-62 EIIQGNLKYTVN
+62 NLKYTVN
-74 NYTVND
+74 AD
-80 GGESVTVSGIS
+80 GESVTVSG
-91 ESTSEKPTHLTIESS
+91 TSGKPKQLTIESS
-106 ISSNGKNYTVT
+106 ISDGNGKSYTVT
-117 EIGNWAF
+117 KIGMGAF
-124 EEWNTLTEVTLP
+124 NSTLEEVTLP
-136 HTVEIIGFQAF
+136 PTLDEIEDSAF
-147 FNCSNLTNVTIPE
+147 FKCSSLTEITIPE
-160 GVRKIGQ
+160 GVTKIGTN
-167 IAFNGCSQLTSITIP
+167 AFYGCSQLTSITIP
-182 GTIEVMTMAFS
+182 STIKNMDTAFPS
-193 GNTALSHVTLTNGI
+193 NPKLSQVTLTNGI
-207 SEISSSAFEG
+207 YRISSSAFKD
-217 CTGLTEVE
+217 CTGLTEIKIPTSVYE
-225 IPASV
+225 ICS
-230 NEIRQD
+230 D

-241 TNLSDV
+241 TGLTSVTLEKGINIINRNAFKDCTNLNDV
-247 KYNGHKTDWDKVT
+247 KYNGHKTDWENVR
-260 VKTGNDTLTSK
+260 VNIAGNDTLTSK

-277 INFDLDGGTVNG
+277 INFDLNGGTING
-289 SDTMATQT
+289 SNTVNKQT

-308 CYQNDQTFKIPI
+308 CYPNGQPFVVPSDPVR
-320 APQKEGYTFLGW
+320 EGYTFL
-332 YQQDATAPTDPAEY
+332 
-346 VASDNVTFTA
+346 
-356 KWSQIYD
+356 
-363 VAFDANANGDTVT
+363 
-376 RMPSTQK
+376 
-383 VPETT
+383 
-388 TASLPTITPQR
+388 
-399 TGYDFDGW
+399 GW

-426 ITLYAHWNAHSHTVT
+426 IILYAHWNAHSHTVT
-441 LENDENKETN
+441 LENDESKETN

-568 PMEPGDYIVKVDVKE
+568 PTEPGDYIVKVDVKE
-583 TEKTAPANQ
+583 TENTAPANQ
-592 ITGNQIK
+592 VTGNQIK
-599 WSYNVPQEEEK
+599 WSYNVPQKEEK

-631 NDNGDITIEKG
+631 NGNGDITIEKG

-661 QWTIKPASVLNAVDP
+661 QWTIKPASVLNAVEP

-738 CTLPTGTAIPTNRGE
+738 CALPTGTAIPTNRGE

-773 NATETDKAIT
+773 NATETDKAIA

-799 TYEATDPVSR
+799 TYEATDPVNR

>member
-17 LYVVFLRHSSMK
+17 LYVVFLRHQSMK
-29 ARKSMKKR
+29 AGKSMKKR

-51 LPIGAVAAPTN
+51 LPIGAVAATK
-62 EIIQGNLKYTVN
+62 ITKGNLKYTVN
-74 NYTVND
+74 AD
-80 GGESVTVSGIS
+80 GESVTVSG
-91 ESTSEKPTHLTIESS
+91 TSGKPTQLNIESS
-106 ISSNGKNYTVT
+106 ILDDNGKSYTVT
-117 EIGNWAF
+117 KIGMGAF
-124 EEWNTLTEVTLP
+124 NSTLEEVTLP
-136 HTVEIIGFQAF
+136 PTLDEIEDSAF
-147 FNCSNLTNVTIPE
+147 FKCSSLTEITIPE
-160 GVRKIGQ
+160 GVTKIGTN
-167 IAFNGCSQLTSITIP
+167 AFYGCSQLTSITIP
-182 GTIEVMTMAFS
+182 STIKNMDTAFPS
-193 GNTALSHVTLTNGI
+193 NPKLSQVTLTNGI
-207 SEISSSAFEG
+207 YRISSSAFKD
-217 CTGLTEVE
+217 CTGLTEIKIPTSVYE
-225 IPASV
+225 ICS
-230 NEIRQD
+230 D

-241 TNLSDV
+241 TGLTSVTLEKGINIINRNAFKDCTNLNDV
-247 KYNGHKTDWDKVT
+247 KYNGHKTDWENVR
-260 VKTGNDTLTSK
+260 VNIAGNDTLTSK

-277 INFDLDGGTVNG
+277 ISFDLNGGTVNG
-289 SDTMATQT
+289 SNTMATQT

-308 CYQNDQTFKIPI
+308 CYPNDQPFVVPTDPVR
-320 APQKEGYTFLGW
+320 EGYTFL
-332 YQQDATAPTDPAEY
+332 
-346 VASDNVTFTA
+346 
-356 KWSQIYD
+356 
-363 VAFDANANGDTVT
+363 
-376 RMPSTQK
+376 
-383 VPETT
+383 
-388 TASLPTITPQR
+388 
-399 TGYDFDGW
+399 GW

-441 LENDENKETN
+441 LENDENKKTN

-498 FSMPDYDIILTAKWT
+498 FSMPDYDITLTAKWT

-530 GEVTSNNPQ
+530 GEVTSNNAK

-568 PMEPGDYIVKVDVKE
+568 PTEPGDYIVKVDVKE
-583 TEKTAPANQ
+583 TENTAPANQ

-599 WSYNVPQEEEK
+599 WSYNVPQKEEK

-738 CTLPTGTAIPTNRGE
+738 CALPTGTAIPTNRGE

-773 NATETDKAIT
+773 NATETDKAIA

>member
-1 MHGILQ
+1 
-7 IGIITFFCHS
+7 
-17 LYVVFLRHSSMK
+17 
-29 ARKSMKKR
+29 MKKR

-80 GGESVTVSGIS
+80 DGESVTVSGTS
-91 ESTSEKPTHLTIESS
+91 ESTSEKPTQLNIESS

-124 EEWNTLTEVTLP
+124 KEWNTLTEVTLP
-136 HTVEIIGFQAF
+136 NTVEIIGFQAF
-147 FNCSNLTNVTIPE
+147 FNCSNLTKVIIPE

-167 IAFNGCSQLTSITIP
+167 NAFNGCSQLTSITIP
-182 GTIEVMTMAFS
+182 STIENMNTAFS

-207 SEISSSAFEG
+207 SEISYSAFEG

-225 IPASV
+225 IPSSV
-230 NEIRQD
+230 NKIRQD

-260 VKTGNDTLTSK
+260 VETGNDTLTSK

-277 INFDLDGGTVNG
+277 INFDLNGGTING
-289 SDTMATQT
+289 SGTMDKQT
-297 VYSNEKLGTAK
+297 VYSNEKLGTAS
-308 CYQNDQTFKIPI
+308 
-320 APQKEGYTFLGW
+320 
-332 YQQDATAPTDPAEY
+332 
-346 VASDNVTFTA
+346 V
-356 KWSQIYD
+356 
-363 VAFDANANGDTVT
+363 
-376 RMPSTQK
+376 
-383 VPETT
+383 
-388 TASLPTITPQR
+388 PTITPQR

-426 ITLYAHWNAHSHTVT
+426 IILYAHWNAHSHTVT

-498 FSMPDYDIILTAKWT
+498 FSMPDYDITLTAKWT

-522 DLKFDAAT
+522 DLKFDAVT
-530 GEVTSNNPQ
+530 GEVTSNNTQ

-568 PMEPGDYIVKVDVKE
+568 PTEPGDYIVKVDVKE

-592 ITGNQIK
+592 VTGNQIK
-599 WSYNVPQEEEK
+599 WSYNVPQKEEK

-624 NGKDTTI
+624 NGKDATI

-661 QWTIKPASVLNAVDP
+661 QWTIKPASVLNAVEP

-738 CTLPTGTAIPTNRGE
+738 CALPTGTAIPTNRGE

-773 NATETDKAIT
+773 NATETDKAIA

>member
-1 MHGILQ
+1 
-7 IGIITFFCHS
+7 
-17 LYVVFLRHSSMK
+17 
-29 ARKSMKKR
+29 MKKR
-37 FVSLLVA
+37 LVSLLLA
-44 LSITLTF
+44 FSMMLTF
-51 LPIGAVAAPTN
+51 LPVGAMAAT
-62 EIIQGNLKYTVN
+62 ITQKSLTYTIN
-74 NYTVND
+74 AD
-80 GGESVTVSGIS
+80 GKSVTVSGVS
-91 ESTSEKPTHLTIESS
+91 GSPEKLTIDSS
-106 ISSNGKNYTVT
+106 IEYNNTTYPVT
-117 EIGNWAF
+117 EIAMWAF
-124 EEWNTLTEVTLP
+124 NKNKCNTLTEVTIP
-136 HTVEIIGFQAF
+136 NTVIEIDYQAF
-147 FNCSNLTNVTIPE
+147 FYCSNLKKVTIHE
-160 GVRKIGQ
+160 GVKTIGQ
-167 IAFNGCSQLTSITIP
+167 TAFIGCSKLTSITIP
-182 GTIEVMTMAFS
+182 GTVTKMDSAFS
-193 GNTALSHVTLTNGI
+193 GSTALSQVTLTNGI
-207 SEISSSAFEG
+207 PMISSNAFSGCTSLTQVKIPASVVQICPSAFDG
-217 CTGLTEVE
+217 CTGLT
-225 IPASV
+225 SV
-230 NEIRQD
+230 TLEKGIEKININ
-236 AFNGC
+236 AFKNC
-241 TNLSDV
+241 KNLSDV
-247 KYNGHKTDWDKVT
+247 KYNGYKTDWEKVT
-260 VKTGNDTLTSK
+260 VNTTGNNTLTSK

-277 INFDLDGGTVNG
+277 INFDLNGGTVNG
-289 SDTMATQT
+289 SNTVDKQT
-297 VYSNEKLGTAK
+297 VYSNVKLGTAK
-308 CYQNDQTFKIPI
+308 CYQSGQLFAIP
-320 APQKEGYTFLGW
+320 ATPVREGYVFLGW
-332 YQQDATAPTDPAEY
+332 YQQDATAPTDLAEY

-356 KWSQIYD
+356 KWGQLYD
-363 VAFDANANGDTVT
+363 MAFDANANGDTVT
-376 RMPSTQK
+376 GMPVTQK
-383 VPETT
+383 VLENK
-388 TASLPTITPQR
+388 TASVPTITPQR

-407 YTQAEGGTK
+407 YKQAEGGTK
-416 YTFTEAVSSN
+416 YTFTDAVSSN

-441 LENDENKETN
+441 LKNDENKETN

-498 FSMPDYDIILTAKWT
+498 FSMPDYDITLTAKWT

-522 DLKFDAAT
+522 DLKFDAVT
-530 GEVTSNNPQ
+530 GEVTSNTANI
-539 VNADDIINR
+539 NADDIINK
-548 KFYDD
+548 KFYDE

-568 PMEPGDYIVKVDVKE
+568 PTEPGDYIIKVDVKE
-583 TEKTAPANQ
+583 TENTAPANQ
-592 ITGNQIK
+592 VTGHQIK
-599 WSYNVPQEEEK
+599 WSYNVPQKEEK

-631 NDNGDITIEKG
+631 NDHGDITIEKD

-684 MPGENVIIE
+684 MPGENVFIE

-724 AYQTYQLGT
+724 AYQTYQLGA

-738 CTLPTGTAIPTNRGE
+738 CALPTGTAIPTNRGE

-799 TYEATDPVSR
+799 PYEATDPVNR

>member
-1 MHGILQ
+1 
-7 IGIITFFCHS
+7 
-17 LYVVFLRHSSMK
+17 
-29 ARKSMKKR
+29 MKKR

-51 LPIGAVAAPTN
+51 LPIGAVAAAP
-62 EIIQGNLKYTVN
+62 IKIGNLKYTVN
-74 NYTVND
+74 AD
-80 GGESVTVSGIS
+80 GKSVTVSG
-91 ESTSEKPTHLTIESS
+91 TSRNPKQLTIESS
-106 ISSNGKNYTVT
+106 ISDGYGNSYTVT
-117 EIGNWAF
+117 KIGMGAF
-124 EEWNTLTEVTLP
+124 NSTLEEVTLP
-136 HTVEIIGFQAF
+136 PTLDEIEDSAF
-147 FNCSNLTNVTIPE
+147 FKCSSLTEITIPE
-160 GVRKIGQ
+160 GVTKIGTN
-167 IAFNGCSQLTSITIP
+167 AFYGCSQLTSITIP
-182 GTIEVMTMAFS
+182 STIKNMDTAFPS
-193 GNTALSHVTLTNGI
+193 NPKLSQVTLTNGI
-207 SEISSSAFEG
+207 YRISSSAFKD
-217 CTGLTEVE
+217 CTGLTEIKIPTSVYE
-225 IPASV
+225 ICS
-230 NEIRQD
+230 D

-241 TNLSDV
+241 TGLTSVTLEKGINIINRDAFKDCTKLNDV
-247 KYNGHKTDWDKVT
+247 KYNGHKTDWENVR
-260 VKTGNDTLTSK
+260 VNIAGNDTLTSK

-277 INFDLDGGTVNG
+277 INFDLNGGTING
-289 SDTMATQT
+289 SGTMATQT

-308 CYQNDQTFKIPI
+308 CYPNGQPFVVPSDPVR
-320 APQKEGYTFLGW
+320 EGYTFL
-332 YQQDATAPTDPAEY
+332 
-346 VASDNVTFTA
+346 
-356 KWSQIYD
+356 
-363 VAFDANANGDTVT
+363 
-376 RMPSTQK
+376 
-383 VPETT
+383 
-388 TASLPTITPQR
+388 
-399 TGYDFDGW
+399 GW

-441 LENDENKETN
+441 LENDENKKTN

-498 FSMPDYDIILTAKWT
+498 FSMPDYDITLTAKWT

-522 DLKFDAAT
+522 DLKFDAVT
-530 GEVTSNNPQ
+530 GEVTSNTANI
-539 VNADDIINR
+539 NADDIINK
-548 KFYDD
+548 KFYDE
-553 KGNEVPGEK
+553 KGNEVPSEK

-568 PMEPGDYIVKVDVKE
+568 PTEPGDYIVKVDVKE
-583 TEKTAPANQ
+583 TENTAPANQ
-592 ITGNQIK
+592 VTGHQIK
-599 WSYNVPQEEEK
+599 WSYNVPQKEEK
-610 VTYTLSLLGGIAKV
+610 ATYTLSLLGGIAKI
-624 NGKDTTI
+624 NGKDTTV

-738 CTLPTGTAIPTNRGE
+738 CALPTGTAIPTNRGE

-799 TYEATDPVSR
+799 TYEATDPVNR

>member
-17 LYVVFLRHSSMK
+17 LYVVFLRHQSMK
-29 ARKSMKKR
+29 AGKSMKKR

-51 LPIGAVAAPTN
+51 LPIGAVAAAP
-62 EIIQGNLKYTVN
+62 IKIGNLKYTVN
-74 NYTVND
+74 AD
-80 GGESVTVSGIS
+80 GKSVTVSG
-91 ESTSEKPTHLTIESS
+91 TSRNPKQLTIESS
-106 ISSNGKNYTVT
+106 ISDGNGNSYTVT
-117 EIGNWAF
+117 KIGMGAF
-124 EEWNTLTEVTLP
+124 NSTLEEVTLP
-136 HTVEIIGFQAF
+136 PTLDEIEDSAF
-147 FNCSNLTNVTIPE
+147 FKCSSLTEITIPE
-160 GVRKIGQ
+160 GVTKIGTN
-167 IAFNGCSQLTSITIP
+167 AFYGCSQLTSITIP
-182 GTIEVMTMAFS
+182 STIKNMDTAFPS
-193 GNTALSHVTLTNGI
+193 NPKLSQVTLTNGI
-207 SEISSSAFEG
+207 YRISSSAFKDCTGLTEIKIPTSVYEICSDEFNG
-217 CTGLTEVE
+217 CTGLT
-225 IPASV
+225 SV
-230 NEIRQD
+230 TLEKGINIINRN
-236 AFNGC
+236 AFKDC
-241 TNLSDV
+241 TKLNDV
-247 KYNGHKTDWDKVT
+247 KYNGHKTDWENVR
-260 VKTGNDTLTSK
+260 VNIAGNDTLTSR

-277 INFDLDGGTVNG
+277 INFDLNGGTING
-289 SDTMATQT
+289 SSTMATQT

-308 CYQNDQTFKIPI
+308 CYPNDQPFVVPTDPVR
-320 APQKEGYTFLGW
+320 EGYTFL
-332 YQQDATAPTDPAEY
+332 
-346 VASDNVTFTA
+346 
-356 KWSQIYD
+356 
-363 VAFDANANGDTVT
+363 
-376 RMPSTQK
+376 
-383 VPETT
+383 
-388 TASLPTITPQR
+388 
-399 TGYDFDGW
+399 GW

-441 LENDENKETN
+441 LENDENKEMN

-498 FSMPDYDIILTAKWT
+498 FSMPDYDITLTAKWT

-522 DLKFDAAT
+522 DLKFDAVT
-530 GEVTSNNPQ
+530 GEVTSNNTQ

-568 PMEPGDYIVKVDVKE
+568 PTEPGDYIVKVDVKE

-592 ITGNQIK
+592 VTGNQIK
-599 WSYNVPQEEEK
+599 WSYNVPQKEEK

-738 CTLPTGTAIPTNRGE
+738 CALPTGTAIPTNRGE

-773 NATETDKAIT
+773 NATETDKAIA

>member
-1 MHGILQ
+1 
-7 IGIITFFCHS
+7 
-17 LYVVFLRHSSMK
+17 
-29 ARKSMKKR
+29 MKKR
-37 FVSLLVA
+37 LVSLLLA
-44 LSITLTF
+44 FSMMLTF
-51 LPIGAVAAPTN
+51 LPVGAMAADT
-62 EIIQGNLKYTVN
+62 ITQGNLKYTIN
-74 NYTVND
+74 PD
-80 GGESVTVSGIS
+80 GKSVTVSGVS
-91 ESTSEKPTHLTIESS
+91 GSPEKLTIDSS
-106 ISSNGKNYTVT
+106 IEYNNTTYPVT
-117 EIGNWAF
+117 EIEMWAF
-124 EEWNTLTEVTLP
+124 YNCRTLTEVTLP
-136 HTVEIIGFQAF
+136 HTVDEIGYQAF
-147 FNCSNLTNVTIPE
+147 FNCSNLTKVTIPE
-160 GVRKIGQ
+160 GVTKIGQ
-167 IAFNGCSQLTSITIP
+167 AAFYGCSQLTSITIP
-182 GTIEVMTMAFS
+182 STIKNMDEAFS
-193 GNTALSHVTLTNGI
+193 GNTALSHVTLTEGI
-207 SEISSSAFEG
+207 SKISSMAFKG
-217 CTGLTEVE
+217 CTGLTEIKV
-225 IPASV
+225 PMSV
-230 NEIRQD
+230 DQICPN

-241 TNLSDV
+241 TGLTSVTLEKGIRTININAFKNCKNLSDV
-247 KYNGHKTDWDKVT
+247 KYNGYKTDWEKVT
-260 VKTGNDTLTSK
+260 VNTTGNDTLTSK

-277 INFDLDGGTVNG
+277 INFDLNGGTVNG
-289 SDTMATQT
+289 SSTVEKQT
-297 VYSNEKLGTAK
+297 VYSKDQLATAK
-308 CYQNDQTFKIPI
+308 CYQNGQPFVVPSDPVR
-320 APQKEGYTFLGW
+320 EGYTFL
-332 YQQDATAPTDPAEY
+332 
-346 VASDNVTFTA
+346 
-356 KWSQIYD
+356 
-363 VAFDANANGDTVT
+363 
-376 RMPSTQK
+376 
-383 VPETT
+383 
-388 TASLPTITPQR
+388 
-399 TGYDFDGW
+399 GW

-441 LENDENKETN
+441 LENDENKKTN
-451 SYDYGSSV
+451 SYDYGSYV

-498 FSMPDYDIILTAKWT
+498 FSMPDYDITLTAKWT

-522 DLKFDAAT
+522 DLKFDAVT
-530 GEVTSNNPQ
+530 GEVTSNNTQ

-568 PMEPGDYIVKVDVKE
+568 PTEPGDYIVKVDVKE

-592 ITGNQIK
+592 VTGNQIK
-599 WSYNVPQEEEK
+599 WSYNVPQKEEK

-624 NGKDTTI
+624 NGKDATI

-661 QWTIKPASVLNAVDP
+661 QWTIKPASVLNAVEP

-702 EEPNILG
+702 EESNILG

-738 CTLPTGTAIPTNRGE
+738 CALPTGTAIPTNRGE

-773 NATETDKAIT
+773 NATETDKAIA

-799 TYEATDPVSR
+799 TYEATDPVNR

>member
-1 MHGILQ
+1 
-7 IGIITFFCHS
+7 
-17 LYVVFLRHSSMK
+17 
-29 ARKSMKKR
+29 MKKR

-80 GGESVTVSGIS
+80 GGESVTVSGTS

-124 EEWNTLTEVTLP
+124 KEWNTLTEVTLP

-147 FNCSNLTNVTIPE
+147 FNCSNLTKVTIPE
-160 GVRKIGQ
+160 GVKKIGQ
-167 IAFNGCSQLTSITIP
+167 AAFYGCSQLTSITIP
-182 GTIEVMTMAFS
+182 STITNMDTAFS

-207 SEISSSAFEG
+207 SKISSNAFER

-230 NEIRQD
+230 DQICPF
-236 AFNGC
+236 AFNGCTNLKRVLLEKNIKTINVNAFKDC

-247 KYNGHKTDWDKVT
+247 KYNGYKTDWEKVR
-260 VKTGNDTLTSK
+260 VNNAGNDTLISK

-277 INFDLDGGTVNG
+277 INFDLNGGTING
-289 SDTMATQT
+289 SGTMDKQT
-297 VYSNEKLGTAK
+297 VYSNEKLGTASV
-308 CYQNDQTFKIPI
+308 
-320 APQKEGYTFLGW
+320 
-332 YQQDATAPTDPAEY
+332 PTTP
-346 VASDNVTFTA
+346 
-356 KWSQIYD
+356 
-363 VAFDANANGDTVT
+363 
-376 RMPSTQK
+376 
-383 VPETT
+383 
-388 TASLPTITPQR
+388 PQR

-426 ITLYAHWNAHSHTVT
+426 IILYAHWNAHSHTVT
-441 LENDENKETN
+441 LENDENKKTN

-498 FSMPDYDIILTAKWT
+498 FSMPDYDITLTAKWT

-522 DLKFDAAT
+522 DLKFDAVT
-530 GEVTSNNPQ
+530 GEVTSNSTQ

-568 PMEPGDYIVKVDVKE
+568 PTEPGDYIVKVDVKE
-583 TEKTAPANQ
+583 TENTAPANQ
-592 ITGNQIK
+592 VTGNQIK
-599 WSYNVPQEEEK
+599 WSYNVPQKEEK

-624 NGKDTTI
+624 NGKDATI

-661 QWTIKPASVLNAVDP
+661 QWTIKPASVLNAVEP

-684 MPGENVIIE
+684 MPGKNVIIE

-738 CTLPTGTAIPTNRGE
+738 CALPTGTAIPTNRGE

-773 NATETDKAIT
+773 NATETDKAIA

>member
-17 LYVVFLRHSSMK
+17 LYVVFLRHQSMK
-29 ARKSMKKR
+29 AGKSMKKR

-51 LPIGAVAAPTN
+51 LPIGAVAATP
-62 EIIQGNLKYTVN
+62 IRIGNLKYTVN
-74 NYTVND
+74 AD
-80 GGESVTVSGIS
+80 GESVTVSG
-91 ESTSEKPTHLTIESS
+91 TSGNPTQLNIESS
-106 ISSNGKNYTVT
+106 ISSNGRNYTVT
-117 EIGNWAF
+117 EIATWAF
-124 EEWNTLTEVTLP
+124 NKCNTLTEVTLP
-136 HTVEIIGFQAF
+136 NTVDEIGYQAF

-160 GVRKIGQ
+160 GVTKIGQ
-167 IAFNGCSQLTSITIP
+167 AAFYGCSQLTSITIP
-182 GTIEVMTMAFS
+182 STITDMDTAFS
-193 GNTALSHVTLTNGI
+193 GNTALSQVTLTNGI
-207 SEISSSAFEG
+207 PKISSHAFERCTELREIKVPISVDEICPFAFNG
-217 CTGLTEVE
+217 CTGLT
-225 IPASV
+225 SV
-230 NEIRQD
+230 TLEKGINIINSN
-236 AFNGC
+236 AFKDC
-241 TNLSDV
+241 TELNDV
-247 KYNGHKTDWDKVT
+247 KYNGYKTDWEKVR
-260 VKTGNDTLTSK
+260 VNNAGNDTLTSK

-277 INFDLDGGTVNG
+277 INFDLDGGTING

-308 CYQNDQTFKIPI
+308 CYPNDQPFVVPTDPVR
-320 APQKEGYTFLGW
+320 EGYTFLGW
-332 YQQDATAPTDPAEY
+332 Y
-346 VASDNVTFTA
+346 
-356 KWSQIYD
+356 
-363 VAFDANANGDTVT
+363 
-376 RMPSTQK
+376 
-383 VPETT
+383 
-388 TASLPTITPQR
+388 
-399 TGYDFDGW
+399 
-407 YTQAEGGTK
+407 TQAEGGIK

-522 DLKFDAAT
+522 DLKFDAVT
-530 GEVTSNNPQ
+530 GEVTSNNAK
-539 VNADDIINR
+539 VNADDIINK

-568 PMEPGDYIVKVDVKE
+568 PTEPGDYIVKVDVKE
-583 TEKTAPANQ
+583 TENTAPANQ
-592 ITGNQIK
+592 VTGNQIK
-599 WSYNVPQEEEK
+599 WSYNVPQKEEK

-624 NGKDTTI
+624 TGKDTTI

-738 CTLPTGTAIPTNRGE
+738 CALPTGTAIPTNRGE

-773 NATETDKAIT
+773 NATETDKAIA

>member
-1 MHGILQ
+1 
-7 IGIITFFCHS
+7 
-17 LYVVFLRHSSMK
+17 
-29 ARKSMKKR
+29 MKKR

-51 LPIGAVAAPTN
+51 LPMGAVAATK
-62 EIIQGNLKYTVN
+62 ITQGNLKYKVN
-74 NYTVND
+74 AD
-80 GGESVTVSGIS
+80 GQSVTVSG
-91 ESTSEKPTHLTIESS
+91 TSGSPTQLTIESS
-106 ISSNGKNYTVT
+106 ISDGNGKSYTVT
-117 EIGNWAF
+117 KIGMGAF
-124 EEWNTLTEVTLP
+124 NNVRNTLTEVTLP
-136 HTVEIIGFQAF
+136 PTLDEIEDSAF
-147 FNCSNLTNVTIPE
+147 FQCSSLTEITIPE
-160 GVRKIGQ
+160 GVTKIGTN
-167 IAFNGCSQLTSITIP
+167 AFYGCSQLTSITIP
-182 GTIEVMTMAFS
+182 STIKNMDAAFPS
-193 GNTALSHVTLTNGI
+193 NPKLSQVTLTNGI
-207 SEISSSAFEG
+207 YRISSSAFKD
-217 CTGLTEVE
+217 CTGLTEIKVPTSVYE
-225 IPASV
+225 ICS
-230 NEIRQD
+230 D

-241 TNLSDV
+241 TGLTSVTLEKGINIINRNAFKDCTELNDV
-247 KYNGHKTDWDKVT
+247 KYNGYKTDWEKVR
-260 VKTGNDTLTSK
+260 VNNAGNDTLTSK
-271 VQYLCD
+271 VRYLCD
-277 INFDLDGGTVNG
+277 INFDLNGGTING
-289 SDTMATQT
+289 SGTMDKQT
-297 VYSNEKLGTAK
+297 VYSNEKLGTA
-308 CYQNDQTFKIPI
+308 NV
-320 APQKEGYTFLGW
+320 
-332 YQQDATAPTDPAEY
+332 PTTP
-346 VASDNVTFTA
+346 
-356 KWSQIYD
+356 
-363 VAFDANANGDTVT
+363 
-376 RMPSTQK
+376 
-383 VPETT
+383 
-388 TASLPTITPQR
+388 PQR

-426 ITLYAHWNAHSHTVT
+426 IILYAHWNAHSHTVT
-441 LENDENKETN
+441 LKNDENKETN

-498 FSMPDYDIILTAKWT
+498 FSMPDYDITLTAKWT

-522 DLKFDAAT
+522 DLKFDAVT
-530 GEVTSNNPQ
+530 GEVTSNNTQ

-568 PMEPGDYIVKVDVKE
+568 PTEPGDYIVKVDVKE
-583 TEKTAPANQ
+583 TENTAPANQ

-599 WSYNVPQEEEK
+599 WSYNVPQKEEK

-624 NGKDTTI
+624 NGKDATI

-661 QWTIKPASVLNAVDP
+661 QWTIKPASVLNAVEP

-738 CTLPTGTAIPTNRGE
+738 CALPTGTAIPTNRGE
-753 LAELVWNNAGKPE
+753 LAALVWNNAGKPE

-773 NATETDKAIT
+773 NATETDKAIA

-809 TEVIKAWNQVQAFKK
+809 TEVIKAWNQVQTFKK

>member
-1 MHGILQ
+1 
-7 IGIITFFCHS
+7 
-17 LYVVFLRHSSMK
+17 
-29 ARKSMKKR
+29 MKKR

-51 LPIGAVAAPTN
+51 LPMGAVAATK
-62 EIIQGNLKYTVN
+62 ITKGNLKYTVN
-74 NYTVND
+74 AD
-80 GGESVTVSGIS
+80 GKSVTVSG
-91 ESTSEKPTHLTIESS
+91 TSENPTQLTIGSS
-106 ISSNGKNYTVT
+106 ISDGNGKSYTVT
-117 EIGNWAF
+117 KIGMGAF
-124 EEWNTLTEVTLP
+124 NNVRNTLTEVTLP
-136 HTVEIIGFQAF
+136 PTLDEIEDSAF
-147 FNCSNLTNVTIPE
+147 FKCSSLTEITIPE
-160 GVRKIGQ
+160 GVTKIGTN
-167 IAFNGCSQLTSITIP
+167 AFYGCSQLTSITIP
-182 GTIEVMTMAFS
+182 STIKNMDAAFPS
-193 GNTALSHVTLTNGI
+193 NPKLSQVTLTNGI
-207 SEISSSAFEG
+207 YRISSSAFKD
-217 CTGLTEVE
+217 CTGLTEIKVPTSVYE
-225 IPASV
+225 ICS
-230 NEIRQD
+230 D

-241 TNLSDV
+241 TGLTSVTLEKGINIINRNAFKDCTELNDV
-247 KYNGHKTDWDKVT
+247 KYNGYKTDWET
-260 VKTGNDTLTSK
+260 VRVNNAGNDTLTSK
-271 VQYLCD
+271 VRYLCD
-277 INFDLDGGTVNG
+277 INFDLNGGTING
-289 SDTMATQT
+289 SGTMDKQT
-297 VYSNEKLGTAK
+297 VYSNEKLGTASV
-308 CYQNDQTFKIPI
+308 
-320 APQKEGYTFLGW
+320 
-332 YQQDATAPTDPAEY
+332 PTTP
-346 VASDNVTFTA
+346 
-356 KWSQIYD
+356 
-363 VAFDANANGDTVT
+363 
-376 RMPSTQK
+376 
-383 VPETT
+383 
-388 TASLPTITPQR
+388 PQR

-426 ITLYAHWNAHSHTVT
+426 IILYAHWNAHSHTVT
-441 LENDENKETN
+441 LENDENKKTN

-498 FSMPDYDIILTAKWT
+498 FSMPDYDITLTAKWA

-522 DLKFDAAT
+522 DLKFDAVT
-530 GEVTSNNPQ
+530 GEVTSNNTQ

-568 PMEPGDYIVKVDVKE
+568 PTEPGDYIVKVDVKE
-583 TEKTAPANQ
+583 TENTAPANQ

-599 WSYNVPQEEEK
+599 WSYNVPQKEEK

-624 NGKDTTI
+624 NGKDATI

-651 SILSDAQTFD
+651 RILSDAQTFD
-661 QWTIKPASVLNAVDP
+661 QWTIKPASVLNAVEP

-738 CTLPTGTAIPTNRGE
+738 CALPTGTAIPTNRGE

-773 NATETDKAIT
+773 NATETDKAIA

-790 LKAAKNNGE
+790 LKAAKSNGE

>member
-17 LYVVFLRHSSMK
+17 LYVVFLRHQSMK
-29 ARKSMKKR
+29 AGKSMKKR

-51 LPIGAVAAPTN
+51 LPIGAVAAAP
-62 EIIQGNLKYTVN
+62 IKIGNLKYTVN
-74 NYTVND
+74 AD
-80 GGESVTVSGIS
+80 GKSVTVSG
-91 ESTSEKPTHLTIESS
+91 TSRNPKQLTIESS
-106 ISSNGKNYTVT
+106 ISDGNGNSYTVT
-117 EIGNWAF
+117 KIGMGAF
-124 EEWNTLTEVTLP
+124 NSTLEEVTLP
-136 HTVEIIGFQAF
+136 PTLDEIEDSAF
-147 FNCSNLTNVTIPE
+147 FKCSSLTEITIPE
-160 GVRKIGQ
+160 GVTKIGTN
-167 IAFNGCSQLTSITIP
+167 AFYGCSQLTSITIP
-182 GTIEVMTMAFS
+182 STIKNMDTAFPS
-193 GNTALSHVTLTNGI
+193 NPKLSQVTLTNGI
-207 SEISSSAFEG
+207 YRISSSAFKD
-217 CTGLTEVE
+217 CTGLTEIKIPTSVYE
-225 IPASV
+225 ICS
-230 NEIRQD
+230 D

-241 TNLSDV
+241 TGLTSVTLEKGINIINRNAFKDCTKLNDV
-247 KYNGHKTDWDKVT
+247 KYNGHKTDWENVR
-260 VKTGNDTLTSK
+260 VNIAGNDTLTSR

-277 INFDLDGGTVNG
+277 INFDLNGGTING
-289 SDTMATQT
+289 SSTMATQT

-308 CYQNDQTFKIPI
+308 CYPNDQPFVVPTDPVR
-320 APQKEGYTFLGW
+320 EGYTFL
-332 YQQDATAPTDPAEY
+332 
-346 VASDNVTFTA
+346 
-356 KWSQIYD
+356 
-363 VAFDANANGDTVT
+363 
-376 RMPSTQK
+376 
-383 VPETT
+383 
-388 TASLPTITPQR
+388 
-399 TGYDFDGW
+399 GW

-522 DLKFDAAT
+522 DLKFDAVT
-530 GEVTSNNPQ
+530 GEVTSNNAK
-539 VNADDIINR
+539 VNADDIINK

-568 PMEPGDYIVKVDVKE
+568 PTEPGDYIVKVDVKE
-583 TEKTAPANQ
+583 TENTAPANQ
-592 ITGNQIK
+592 VTGNQIK
-599 WSYNVPQEEEK
+599 WSYNVPQKEEK

-738 CTLPTGTAIPTNRGE
+738 CALPTGTAIPTNRGE

-773 NATETDKAIT
+773 NATETDKAIA

>member
-17 LYVVFLRHSSMK
+17 LYVVFLRHQSMK
-29 ARKSMKKR
+29 AGKSMKKR

-51 LPIGAVAAPTN
+51 LPIGAVAATP
-62 EIIQGNLKYTVN
+62 IKIGNLKYTVN
-74 NYTVND
+74 AD
-80 GGESVTVSGIS
+80 GESVTVSG
-91 ESTSEKPTHLTIESS
+91 TSGNPTQLNIESS
-106 ISSNGKNYTVT
+106 ISSNGRNYTVT
-117 EIGNWAF
+117 EIATWAF
-124 EEWNTLTEVTLP
+124 NKCNTLTEVTLP
-136 HTVEIIGFQAF
+136 NTVDEIGYQAF

-160 GVRKIGQ
+160 GVTKIGQ
-167 IAFNGCSQLTSITIP
+167 AAFYGCSQLTSITIP
-182 GTIEVMTMAFS
+182 STIKNMDTAFPS
-193 GNTALSHVTLTNGI
+193 NPKLSQVTLTNGI
-207 SEISSSAFEG
+207 YRISSHAFER
-217 CTGLTEVE
+217 CTELRE
-225 IPASV
+225 IKVPISV
-230 NEIRQD
+230 DEICPF

-241 TNLSDV
+241 TNLKSVLLEKNINIINSNAFKDCTELNDV
-247 KYNGHKTDWDKVT
+247 KYNGYKADWDKVT
-260 VKTGNDTLTSK
+260 VNKTGNDTLTRK

-277 INFDLDGGTVNG
+277 INFDLNGGTING
-289 SDTMATQT
+289 SDTMETQT

-308 CYQNDQTFKIPI
+308 CYPNGQPFVVPTDPVR
-320 APQKEGYTFLGW
+320 EGYTFL
-332 YQQDATAPTDPAEY
+332 
-346 VASDNVTFTA
+346 
-356 KWSQIYD
+356 
-363 VAFDANANGDTVT
+363 
-376 RMPSTQK
+376 
-383 VPETT
+383 
-388 TASLPTITPQR
+388 
-399 TGYDFDGW
+399 GW

-426 ITLYAHWNAHSHTVT
+426 IILYAHWNAHSHTVT

-568 PMEPGDYIVKVDVKE
+568 PTEPGDYIVKVDVKE
-583 TEKTAPANQ
+583 TENTAPANQ
-592 ITGNQIK
+592 VTGNQIK
-599 WSYNVPQEEEK
+599 WSYNVPQKEEK

-738 CTLPTGTAIPTNRGE
+738 CALPTGTAIPTNRGE

-773 NATETDKAIT
+773 NATETDKAIA

-799 TYEATDPVSR
+799 TYEATDPVNR

>member
-1 MHGILQ
+1 MHAILQ

-17 LYVVFLRHSSMK
+17 LYVVFLRHQSMK
-29 ARKSMKKR
+29 AGKSMKKR

-51 LPIGAVAAPTN
+51 LPIGAVAATP
-62 EIIQGNLKYTVN
+62 IRIGNLKYTVN
-74 NYTVND
+74 AD
-80 GGESVTVSGIS
+80 GESVTVSG
-91 ESTSEKPTHLTIESS
+91 TSGNPTQLNIESS
-106 ISSNGKNYTVT
+106 ISSNGRNYTVT
-117 EIGNWAF
+117 EIATWAF
-124 EEWNTLTEVTLP
+124 NKCNTLTEVTLP
-136 HTVEIIGFQAF
+136 NTVDEIGYQAF

-160 GVRKIGQ
+160 GVTKIGQ
-167 IAFNGCSQLTSITIP
+167 AAFYGCSQLTSITIP
-182 GTIEVMTMAFS
+182 STITDMDTAFS
-193 GNTALSHVTLTNGI
+193 GNTALSQVTLTNGI
-207 SEISSSAFEG
+207 PKISSHAFERCTELREIKVPISVDEICPFAFNG
-217 CTGLTEVE
+217 CTGLT
-225 IPASV
+225 SV
-230 NEIRQD
+230 TLEKGINIINSN
-236 AFNGC
+236 AFKDC
-241 TNLSDV
+241 TELNDV
-247 KYNGHKTDWDKVT
+247 KYNGYKTDWEKVR
-260 VKTGNDTLTSK
+260 VNNAGNDTLTSK

-277 INFDLDGGTVNG
+277 INFDLDGGTING

-308 CYQNDQTFKIPI
+308 CYPNDQPFVVPTDPVR
-320 APQKEGYTFLGW
+320 EGYTFLGW
-332 YQQDATAPTDPAEY
+332 Y
-346 VASDNVTFTA
+346 
-356 KWSQIYD
+356 
-363 VAFDANANGDTVT
+363 
-376 RMPSTQK
+376 
-383 VPETT
+383 
-388 TASLPTITPQR
+388 
-399 TGYDFDGW
+399 
-407 YTQAEGGTK
+407 TQAEGGIK

-522 DLKFDAAT
+522 DLKFDAVT
-530 GEVTSNNPQ
+530 GEVTSNNAK
-539 VNADDIINR
+539 VNADDIINK

-568 PMEPGDYIVKVDVKE
+568 PTEPGDYIVKVDVKE
-583 TEKTAPANQ
+583 TENTAPANQ
-592 ITGNQIK
+592 VTGNQIK
-599 WSYNVPQEEEK
+599 WSYNVPQKEEK

-738 CTLPTGTAIPTNRGE
+738 CALPTGTAIPTNRGE

-773 NATETDKAIT
+773 NATETDKAIA

-799 TYEATDPVSR
+799 TYEATDPVSH

>member
-1 MHGILQ
+1 
-7 IGIITFFCHS
+7 
-17 LYVVFLRHSSMK
+17 
-29 ARKSMKKR
+29 MKKR

-51 LPIGAVAAPTN
+51 LPMGAVAAAPIKFTD
-62 EIIQGNLKYTVN
+62 GNLI
-74 NYTVND
+74 YTVND
-80 GGESVTVSGIS
+80 DGESVTVSGKS
-91 ESTSEKPTHLTIESS
+91 RTPTHLNIESS
-106 ISSNGKNYTVT
+106 ISNKGKNYTVT
-117 EIGNWAF
+117 EIGDQVFWGC
-124 EEWNTLTEVTLP
+124 NTLTEVTLP
-136 HTVEIIGFQAF
+136 NTVKIIGYQAF
-147 FNCSNLTNVTIPE
+147 CKCSNLTKVIIPE
-160 GVRKIGQ
+160 GVKKIGQ
-167 IAFNGCSQLTSITIP
+167 AAFYGCSQLTSITIP
-182 GTIEVMTMAFS
+182 STITNMDTAFS

-207 SEISSSAFEG
+207 SKISSNAFER

-230 NEIRQD
+230 DQICPF
-236 AFNGC
+236 AFNGCTSLKSVLLEKNIKTINVNAFKDC

-247 KYNGHKTDWDKVT
+247 KYNGYKTDWDRVT
-260 VKTGNDTLTSK
+260 VNTTGNDTLTSK

-277 INFDLDGGTVNG
+277 ITFDLNGGTING
-289 SDTMATQT
+289 SGTMDKQT
-297 VYSNEKLGTAK
+297 VYSNEKLGTASV
-308 CYQNDQTFKIPI
+308 
-320 APQKEGYTFLGW
+320 
-332 YQQDATAPTDPAEY
+332 PTTP
-346 VASDNVTFTA
+346 
-356 KWSQIYD
+356 
-363 VAFDANANGDTVT
+363 
-376 RMPSTQK
+376 
-383 VPETT
+383 
-388 TASLPTITPQR
+388 PQR
-399 TGYDFDGW
+399 TGYTFLGW

-441 LENDENKETN
+441 LENDENKKTN

-498 FSMPDYDIILTAKWT
+498 FSMPDYDITLTAKWT

-522 DLKFDAAT
+522 DLKFDAVT
-530 GEVTSNNPQ
+530 GEVTSNNTQ

-568 PMEPGDYIVKVDVKE
+568 PTEPGDYIVKVDVKE
-583 TEKTAPANQ
+583 TENTAPANQ

-599 WSYNVPQEEEK
+599 WSYNVPQKEEK

-624 NGKDTTI
+624 NGKDATI

-661 QWTIKPASVLNAVDP
+661 QWTIKPASVLSAVEP

-738 CTLPTGTAIPTNRGE
+738 CALPTGTAIPTNRGE

-773 NATETDKAIT
+773 NATETDKAIA

>member
-1 MHGILQ
+1 
-7 IGIITFFCHS
+7 
-17 LYVVFLRHSSMK
+17 
-29 ARKSMKKR
+29 MKKR

-51 LPIGAVAAPTN
+51 LPIGAVAAAPIKFTN
-62 EIIQGNLKYTVN
+62 GNLKYTVN
-74 NYTVND
+74 AD
-80 GGESVTVSGIS
+80 GESVTVSG
-91 ESTSEKPTHLTIESS
+91 TLRNPTQLNIESS
-106 ISSNGKNYTVT
+106 ILYNGTNYTVT
-117 EIGNWAF
+117 KIATWAF
-124 EEWNTLTEVTLP
+124 YDARNTLTEVTLP
-136 HTVEIIGFQAF
+136 NTVDEIEYQAF
-147 FNCSNLTNVTIPE
+147 FNCSNLTKVIIPE

-167 IAFNGCSQLTSITIP
+167 AAFYGCSQLTSITIP
-182 GTIEVMTMAFS
+182 STITNMDTAFS

-207 SEISSSAFEG
+207 SKISSSAFKG
-217 CTGLTEVE
+217 CTGLTEIKVP
-225 IPASV
+225 ISV
-230 NEIRQD
+230 NEICSD

-241 TNLSDV
+241 TSLTSVTLEKNINIINSNAFKDCTELNDV
-247 KYNGHKTDWDKVT
+247 KYNGYKTDWEKVR
-260 VKTGNDTLTSK
+260 VNNAGNDTLTSK

-277 INFDLDGGTVNG
+277 ISFDLNGGTING
-289 SDTMATQT
+289 SGTMDKQT
-297 VYSNEKLGTAK
+297 VYNNEKLGTASV
-308 CYQNDQTFKIPI
+308 
-320 APQKEGYTFLGW
+320 
-332 YQQDATAPTDPAEY
+332 PT
-346 VASDNVTFTA
+346 T
-356 KWSQIYD
+356 
-363 VAFDANANGDTVT
+363 
-376 RMPSTQK
+376 
-383 VPETT
+383 
-388 TASLPTITPQR
+388 TPQR

-426 ITLYAHWNAHSHTVT
+426 IILYAHWNAHSHTVT
-441 LENDENKETN
+441 LENDENKKTN

-498 FSMPDYDIILTAKWT
+498 FSMPDYDITLTAKWT

-522 DLKFDAAT
+522 DLKFDAVT
-530 GEVTSNNPQ
+530 GEVTSNSTQ

-562 LNDRGL
+562 LNARGL
-568 PMEPGDYIVKVDVKE
+568 PTEPGDYIVKVDVKE
-583 TEKTAPANQ
+583 TENTAPANQ

-599 WSYNVPQEEEK
+599 WSYNVPQKEEK

-624 NGKDTTI
+624 NGKDATI
-631 NDNGDITIEKG
+631 NNNGDITIEKG

-661 QWTIKPASVLNAVDP
+661 QWTIKPASVLSAVEP

-738 CTLPTGTAIPTNRGE
+738 CALPTGTAIPTNRGE
-753 LAELVWNNAGKPE
+753 LAALVWNNAGKPE

-773 NATETDKAIT
+773 NATETDKAIA

>member
-1 MHGILQ
+1 
-7 IGIITFFCHS
+7 
-17 LYVVFLRHSSMK
+17 
-29 ARKSMKKR
+29 MKKR

-44 LSITLTF
+44 LSVTLTF
-51 LPIGAVAAPTN
+51 LPIGAVAAAPIKFTD
-62 EIIQGNLKYTVN
+62 GNLKYKVN
-74 NYTVND
+74 AD
-80 GGESVTVSGIS
+80 GQSVTVSG
-91 ESTSEKPTHLTIESS
+91 TSGSPTQLTIESS
-106 ISSNGKNYTVT
+106 ISDGNGKSYTVT
-117 EIGNWAF
+117 KIGMGAF
-124 EEWNTLTEVTLP
+124 NNVRNTLTEVTLP
-136 HTVEIIGFQAF
+136 PTLDEIEDSAF
-147 FNCSNLTNVTIPE
+147 FKCSSLTEITIPE
-160 GVRKIGQ
+160 GVTKIGTN
-167 IAFNGCSQLTSITIP
+167 AFYGCSQLTSITIP
-182 GTIEVMTMAFS
+182 STIKNMDAAFPS
-193 GNTALSHVTLTNGI
+193 NPKLSQVTLTNGI
-207 SEISSSAFEG
+207 YRISSSAFKD
-217 CTGLTEVE
+217 CTGLTEIKVPTSVYE
-225 IPASV
+225 ICPG
-230 NEIRQD
+230 
-236 AFNGC
+236 AFNGCTNLKRVLLEKNIKTINVNAFKDC

-247 KYNGHKTDWDKVT
+247 KYNGYKTDWDKVT
-260 VKTGNDTLTSK
+260 VNTTGNDTLTSK

-277 INFDLDGGTVNG
+277 INFDLNGGTING
-289 SDTMATQT
+289 SGTMDKQT

-308 CYQNDQTFKIPI
+308 CYQNDQPFVVPTDPVR
-320 APQKEGYTFLGW
+320 EGYTFLGQ
-332 YQQDATAPTDPAEY
+332 YQQDATAPTVLAEY

-356 KWSQIYD
+356 
-363 VAFDANANGDTVT
+363 N
-376 RMPSTQK
+376 
-383 VPETT
+383 
-388 TASLPTITPQR
+388 
-399 TGYDFDGW
+399 
-407 YTQAEGGTK
+407 
-416 YTFTEAVSSN
+416 
-426 ITLYAHWNAHSHTVT
+426 
-441 LENDENKETN
+441 
-451 SYDYGSSV
+451 
-459 SVPTPTKKTG
+459 
-469 YNFNH
+469 
-474 WEVTVPDGETAPSLN
+474 
-489 GPDENGNYS
+489 
-498 FSMPDYDIILTAKWT
+498 WT
-513 QKDVIDPDV
+513 QKDAIDPDV
-522 DLKFDAAT
+522 DLKFDAVT
-530 GEVTSNNPQ
+530 GEVTSNNTQ

-568 PMEPGDYIVKVDVKE
+568 PTEPGDYIVKVDVKE
-583 TEKTAPANQ
+583 TENTAPANQ

-599 WSYNVPQEEEK
+599 WSYNVPQKEEK
-610 VTYTLSLLGGIAKV
+610 VTYTLSLFGGIAKV
-624 NGKDTTI
+624 NGKDATI

-661 QWTIKPASVLNAVDP
+661 QWTIKPASVLNAVEP

-738 CTLPTGTAIPTNRGE
+738 CALPTGTAIPTTRGE
-753 LAELVWNNAGKPE
+753 LAALVWNNAGKPE

-773 NATETDKAIT
+773 NATETDKAIA

>member
-1 MHGILQ
+1 
-7 IGIITFFCHS
+7 
-17 LYVVFLRHSSMK
+17 
-29 ARKSMKKR
+29 MKKR

-51 LPIGAVAAPTN
+51 LPIGAVAAAPIKFTD
-62 EIIQGNLKYTVN
+62 GNLRYTVN
-74 NYTVND
+74 AD
-80 GGESVTVSGIS
+80 GKSVTVSG
-91 ESTSEKPTHLTIESS
+91 TSENPTQLNIESS
-106 ISSNGKNYTVT
+106 ILYNGTNYTVT
-117 EIGNWAF
+117 KIATWAF
-124 EEWNTLTEVTLP
+124 NACNTLTEVTLP
-136 HTVEIIGFQAF
+136 NTVDEIGYQAF
-147 FNCSNLTNVTIPE
+147 FKCSNLTKVIIPE
-160 GVRKIGQ
+160 GVTKIGQ
-167 IAFNGCSQLTSITIP
+167 AAFYGCSQLTSITIP
-182 GTIEVMTMAFS
+182 STITNMDTAFS

-207 SEISSSAFEG
+207 SKISSNAFERY
-217 CTGLTEVE
+217 TGLTEVE

-230 NEIRQD
+230 DQICPF
-236 AFNGC
+236 AFNGCTNLKRVLLEKNIKTINVNAFKDC

-247 KYNGHKTDWDKVT
+247 KYNGYKTDWDRVT
-260 VKTGNDTLTSK
+260 VNTTGNDTLTNK
-271 VQYLCD
+271 VRYLCD
-277 INFDLDGGTVNG
+277 INFDLNGGTING
-289 SDTMATQT
+289 SGTMDKQT
-297 VYSNEKLGTAK
+297 VYSNEKLGTASV
-308 CYQNDQTFKIPI
+308 
-320 APQKEGYTFLGW
+320 
-332 YQQDATAPTDPAEY
+332 PTTP
-346 VASDNVTFTA
+346 
-356 KWSQIYD
+356 
-363 VAFDANANGDTVT
+363 
-376 RMPSTQK
+376 
-383 VPETT
+383 
-388 TASLPTITPQR
+388 PQR

-426 ITLYAHWNAHSHTVT
+426 IILYAHWNAHSHTVT

-498 FSMPDYDIILTAKWT
+498 FSMPDYDITLTAKWT

-530 GEVTSNNPQ
+530 GEVTSNNTQ

-568 PMEPGDYIVKVDVKE
+568 PTEPGDYIVKVDVKE
-583 TEKTAPANQ
+583 TENTAPANQ

-599 WSYNVPQEEEK
+599 WSYNVPQKEEK

-624 NGKDTTI
+624 NGKDATI

-661 QWTIKPASVLNAVDP
+661 QWTIKPASVLSAVEP

-738 CTLPTGTAIPTNRGE
+738 CALPTGTAIPTNRGE

-773 NATETDKAIT
+773 NATETDKAIA

-790 LKAAKNNGE
+790 LKAAKSNGE

>member
-1 MHGILQ
+1 
-7 IGIITFFCHS
+7 
-17 LYVVFLRHSSMK
+17 
-29 ARKSMKKR
+29 MKKR

-62 EIIQGNLKYTVN
+62 EIFQGNLKYTVN

-80 GGESVTVSGIS
+80 DGESVTVSGTS
-91 ESTSEKPTHLTIESS
+91 ESTSEKPTQLTIESS

-124 EEWNTLTEVTLP
+124 KEWNTLTEVTLP
-136 HTVEIIGFQAF
+136 NTVEIIGFHAF
-147 FNCSNLTNVTIPE
+147 FNCSNLTKVIIPE

-167 IAFNGCSQLTSITIP
+167 NAFNGCSQLTSITIP
-182 GTIEVMTMAFS
+182 STIENMNTAFS

-207 SEISSSAFEG
+207 SEISYSAFEG

-225 IPASV
+225 IPSSV
-230 NEIRQD
+230 NKIRQD

-260 VKTGNDTLTSK
+260 VETGNDTLTSK

-277 INFDLDGGTVNG
+277 INFDLNGGTING

-297 VYSNEKLGTAK
+297 VYSNEKLGTASV
-308 CYQNDQTFKIPI
+308 
-320 APQKEGYTFLGW
+320 
-332 YQQDATAPTDPAEY
+332 PT
-346 VASDNVTFTA
+346 T
-356 KWSQIYD
+356 
-363 VAFDANANGDTVT
+363 
-376 RMPSTQK
+376 
-383 VPETT
+383 
-388 TASLPTITPQR
+388 TPQR

-426 ITLYAHWNAHSHTVT
+426 IILYAHWNAHSHTVT
-441 LENDENKETN
+441 LENDENKKTN

-498 FSMPDYDIILTAKWT
+498 FSMPDYDITLTAKWT

-522 DLKFDAAT
+522 DLKFDAVT
-530 GEVTSNNPQ
+530 GEVTSNNTQ

-568 PMEPGDYIVKVDVKE
+568 PTEPGDYIVKVDVKE
-583 TEKTAPANQ
+583 TENTAPVNQ

-599 WSYNVPQEEEK
+599 WSYNVPQKEEK
-610 VTYTLSLLGGIAKV
+610 VTYTLSLVGGIAKV
-624 NGKDTTI
+624 NGKDATI

-661 QWTIKPASVLNAVDP
+661 QWTIKPASVLNAVEP

-738 CTLPTGTAIPTNRGE
+738 CALPTGTAIPTNRGE

-773 NATETDKAIT
+773 NATETDKSIA

>member
-1 MHGILQ
+1 
-7 IGIITFFCHS
+7 
-17 LYVVFLRHSSMK
+17 
-29 ARKSMKKR
+29 MKKR

-51 LPIGAVAAPTN
+51 LPMGAVAATRITK
-62 EIIQGNLKYTVN
+62 ENLKYTVN
-74 NYTVND
+74 AD
-80 GGESVTVSGIS
+80 GQSVTVSG
-91 ESTSEKPTHLTIESS
+91 TSGKPTQLTIESS
-106 ISSNGKNYTVT
+106 ISDKDKNYTVT
-117 EIGNWAF
+117 KIATWAF
-124 EEWNTLTEVTLP
+124 NACNTLTEVTLP
-136 HTVEIIGFQAF
+136 NTVDEIGYQAF
-147 FNCSNLTNVTIPE
+147 FKCSNLTKVIIPE
-160 GVRKIGQ
+160 GVTKIGQ
-167 IAFNGCSQLTSITIP
+167 AAFYGCSQLTSITIP
-182 GTIEVMTMAFS
+182 STITNMDTAFS

-207 SEISSSAFEG
+207 SKISSNAFER

-230 NEIRQD
+230 DQICPF
-236 AFNGC
+236 AFNGCTNLKRVLLEKNIKTINVNAFKDC

-247 KYNGHKTDWDKVT
+247 KYNGYKTDWDKVT
-260 VKTGNDTLTSK
+260 VNTTGNDTLTSK

-289 SDTMATQT
+289 SNTVDKQT

-308 CYQNDQTFKIPI
+308 CYPNDQPFVVPTDPVR
-320 APQKEGYTFLGW
+320 EGYTFL
-332 YQQDATAPTDPAEY
+332 
-346 VASDNVTFTA
+346 
-356 KWSQIYD
+356 
-363 VAFDANANGDTVT
+363 
-376 RMPSTQK
+376 
-383 VPETT
+383 
-388 TASLPTITPQR
+388 
-399 TGYDFDGW
+399 GW

-441 LENDENKETN
+441 LENDENKKTN

-498 FSMPDYDIILTAKWT
+498 FSMPDYDITLTAKWT

-522 DLKFDAAT
+522 DLKFDAVT
-530 GEVTSNNPQ
+530 GEVTSNNTQ

-553 KGNEVPGEK
+553 KGKEVPGEK

-568 PMEPGDYIVKVDVKE
+568 PTEPGDYIVKVDVKE
-583 TEKTAPANQ
+583 TENTAPANQ

-599 WSYNVPQEEEK
+599 WSYNVPQKEEK

-624 NGKDTTI
+624 NGKDATI

-661 QWTIKPASVLNAVDP
+661 QWTIKPASVLNAVEP

-738 CTLPTGTAIPTNRGE
+738 CALPTGTAIPTNRGE
-753 LAELVWNNAGKPE
+753 LAALVWNNAGKPE

-773 NATETDKAIT
+773 NATETDKAIA

-790 LKAAKNNGE
+790 LKAAKSNGE

-809 TEVIKAWNQVQAFKK
+809 TEVIKAWNQVQVFKK